1 MIARILSL
9 SVRMRWLVTFL
20 TLLVIGFGAW
30 QITKLPIDA
39 VPDVTNRQVQIS
51 AFVPTL
57 GPVDIEKQVTF
68 PVETA
73 LAGISGLDMTR
84 SISRNGFSQVTAVFT
99 DATDI
104 YFARQ
109 QVAERLAQAKDS
121 LPAGVQ
127 PNLGPLSTGL
137 GEIFFYSVAFRH
149 PEGKEQKRVDG
160 KPGWQSDGSYL
171 TPEGERLATKLSKA
185 AYLRTVQDWI
195 IRPQMRNVDGVAGVD
210 SNGGYVKQYLIE
222 PDLNALASYGL
233 SITELADA
241 MERANLSAGSNYVR
255 RAGESFLVRA
265 DARLKSIEDIQEAAV
280 ATRNGIPV
288 RVKDVGQV
296 VIGGAVRTGSG
307 SRMGSEAVISTVL
320 MRVGENSRIVATT
333 VADKLAEINK
343 TLPPEVFAEPVYN
356 RSKLVNATIA
366 TVEKNL
372 IEGALLVIV
381 VLFLLLGNIRAALIT
396 AAVIPIT
403 MLMTAAGMN
412 GLGVSGNLM
421 SLGALDFGLIVDG
434 AVIIVENTLRRLAE
448 RQEHEGRLLSL
459 RERLSEVVG
468 AAQEMIRPTVYGQ
481 LIIFLVFVPLLTFQ
495 GVEGKTFAPMATTLM
510 LALASAFVLSLTFVP
525 AMIAIVVKGRVSE
538 TEVKP
543 IRWFKEHYAPVLRQA
558 VARPMPFI
566 LGGIGVFAAAALAFG
581 ALGEEFMPQLNE
593 GDITV
598 TNFRVPSAS
607 IDQSTE
613 MQLRIEDALKTLP
626 EVALVF
632 SKNGNADLGTDPMPP
647 NASDTY
653 VIPKN
658 KDEWPDDVKSNEDI
672 IRRIEERMKSL
683 IGNRTEIQQPIQMR
697 FNELIAGVRA
707 DVAIKLYG
715 DDLDAMSVQARRIA
729 AAVRAIPGAGD
740 VSTEQTSGAPTFD
753 VQIDRQAVARYG
765 LSVEEVANTMSAAL
779 GGREAGLL
787 FEGDRRFAVVVRLP
801 DAQRDDLE
809 TLGAIPVMLPTAAGQ
824 SARSIPLREVA
835 RFSYTQG
842 LNQISRENGKRM
854 VIVQVNVRGRDLG
867 GFVQDA
873 QAKIDQMTFPAGM
886 YTGWGGTFESLQSA
900 RLRLMIVVPICFL
913 AIYALLYMA
922 LGGLMPAAIVFSA
935 VPMALAGGVFALLL
949 RGIPFS
955 ITAAVGFIALS
966 GVAVL
971 NGLVMM
977 GAIRKHRENGE
988 DDDKAIIDG
997 AMERVRPV
1005 LMTAL
1010 VASLGFVPMALAT
1023 GTGAEVQ
1030 RPLATVVIGGLITS
1044 TALTL
1049 LVLPAITAWAARL
1062 TARRNGDH
1070 SLHGATSFPPDRPKD
1085 S

>member
-1 MIARILSL
+1 MIERILHV
-9 SVRMRWLVTFL
+9 SVRFRWLVTFL
-20 TLLVIGFGAW
+20 TLIVIAFGAW

-51 AFVPTL
+51 TFVPTL
-57 GPVDIEKQVTF
+57 GPVDVEKQVTF

-73 LAGISGLDMTR
+73 LAGIPGLQMTR
-84 SISRNGFSQVTAVFT
+84 SFSRNGFSQVTAVFT

-104 YFARQ
+104 YFARA
-109 QVAERLAQAKDS
+109 QVTERLAQAKDS

-127 PNLGPLSTGL
+127 PNLAPLSTGL
-137 GEIFFYSVAFRH
+137 GEIFFYSVSFRPRNGGGGNEH
-149 PEGKEQKRVDG
+149 VDG

-171 TPEGERLATKLSKA
+171 TPEGERLTTDLAKA

-195 IRPQMRNVDGVAGVD
+195 IRPQMRNVKGVAGVD

-222 PDLNALASYGL
+222 PNLTALASYGL
-233 SITELADA
+233 SLTELADA
-241 MERANLSAGSNYVR
+241 VQRANLSAGSNYAR

-265 DARLKSIEDIQEAAV
+265 DARLKSIEDIQEAVV
-280 ATRNGIPV
+280 ATRGGVPV
-288 RVKDVGQV
+288 RVKDVGRV
-296 VIGGAVRTGSG
+296 TIGGAIRTGSG

-320 MRVGENSRIVATT
+320 MLVGENSRVVAT
-333 VADKLAEINK
+333 AIGDKLAQIDK
-343 TLPPEVFAEPVYN
+343 TLPPDILAEPVYN

-372 IEGALLVIV
+372 VEGALLVIV
-381 VLFLLLGNIRAALIT
+381 VLFLLLGNARAALIT

-403 MLMTAAGMN
+403 MVMTAAGMN

-434 AVIIVENTLRRLAE
+434 AVIIVENALRHLAE
-448 RQEHEGRLLSL
+448 RQHAEDRLLTL
-459 RERLSEVVG
+459 DERLETTTAS
-468 AAQEMIRPTVYGQ
+468 AKEMIRPTVFGQ
-481 LIIFLVFVPLLTFQ
+481 LIIFLVFTPLLTFQ
-495 GVEGKTFAPMATTLM
+495 GVEGKTFSPMAITLM
-510 LALASAFVLSLTFVP
+510 VALASAFVLSLTFVP
-525 AMIAIVVKGRVSE
+525 AMVAILVHGRVSE
-538 TEVKP
+538 IEVRP
-543 IRWFKEHYAPVLRQA
+543 ARWFKERYAPALAKAIRHPVPFIAGGIAVFA
-558 VARPMPFI
+558 VAM
-566 LGGIGVFAAAALAFG
+566 FG
-581 ALGEEFMPQLNE
+581 FGFLGEEFMPQLDE
-593 GDITV
+593 KDITV
-598 TNFRVPSAS
+598 TNYRVPSTS
-607 IDQSTE
+607 IDQSTQ
-613 MQLRIEDALKTLP
+613 MQIRIEDALKTLP

-653 VIPKN
+653 VIPKPE
-658 KDEWPDDVKSNEDI
+658 KEWPPDVHSKADI
-672 IRRIEERMKSL
+672 LRHIDERMKTV

-707 DVAIKLYG
+707 DIAIKLYG
-715 DDLDAMSVQARRIA
+715 DDLEQMNAQAQRIA
-729 AAVRAIPGAGD
+729 RMVRSIPGAGD
-740 VSTEQTSGAPTFD
+740 VSVEQTSGAPTFD
-753 VQIDRQAVARYG
+753 VRIDRQATARLG
-765 LSVEEVANTMSAAL
+765 LSVEEVANTVTAAL

-801 DAQRDDLE
+801 DAARDDVD
-809 TLGAIPVMLPTAAGQ
+809 TLGAIPVMLPTANGEIT
-824 SARSIPLREVA
+824 RSIPLRDVA
-835 RFSYTQG
+835 RFSYTEG

-854 VIVQVNVRGRDLG
+854 VTVQVNVRGRDLG
-867 GFVQDA
+867 GFVTDA
-873 QAKIDQMTFPAGM
+873 QAKIAAMKLPPGM
-886 YTGWGGTFESLQSA
+886 YTDWGGTFESLQSA
-900 RLRLMIVVPICFL
+900 RLRLMLVVPICFV

-922 LGGLMPAAIVFSA
+922 LGGFIPALIVFSA
-935 VPMALAGGVFALLL
+935 VPMALAGGVFALLA

-977 GAIRKHRENGE
+977 EAIAKHRADGKDE
-988 DDDKAIIDG
+988 DQAIADG

-1030 RPLATVVIGGLITS
+1030 RPLATVVIGGLVTS

-1049 LVLPAITAWAARL
+1049 LVLPAITAWIARL
-1062 TARRNGDH
+1062 RPRFAASARRE
-1070 SLHGATSFPPDRPKD
+1070 AAMTQAE
-1085 S
+1085 

>member
-1 MIARILSL
+1 MIDRILST
-9 SVRMRWLVTFL
+9 SVHLRWLVAFL
-20 TLLVIGFGAW
+20 TLVVVGIGAW

-51 AFVPTL
+51 TFAPTL

-73 LAGISGLDMTR
+73 LAGIPGMELTR
-84 SISRNGFSQVTAVFT
+84 SFSRNGFSQVTAVFT

-109 QVAERLAQAKDS
+109 QVTERLAQAKDS

-127 PNLGPLSTGL
+127 PNLAPLSTGL

-149 PEGKEQKRVDG
+149 PDGKGLKTIDG

-171 TPEGERLATKLSKA
+171 TPEGERLTTELAKA

-195 IRPQMRNVDGVAGVD
+195 IRPQMRTVKGVAGVD

-222 PDLNALASYGL
+222 PNLNALASYGL
-233 SITELADA
+233 SIAELADA

-265 DARLKSIEDIQEAAV
+265 DARLKSIEDIQEAVV
-280 ATRNGIPV
+280 ATRGGVPV

-320 MRVGENSRIVATT
+320 MLVGENSRIVATS
-333 VADKLAEINK
+333 VGEKLTLINK
-343 TLPPEVFAEPVYN
+343 ALPPDVFAEPVYN

-372 IEGALLVIV
+372 VEGALLVIV
-381 VLFLLLGNIRAALIT
+381 VLFLLLGNVRAALIT

-403 MLMTAAGMN
+403 MLMTATGMN

-434 AVIIVENTLRRLAE
+434 AVIIVENALRHLAE
-448 RQEHEGRLLSL
+448 RQHAEGRLLTL
-459 RERLSEVVG
+459 RERLEVTITS
-468 AAQEMIRPTVYGQ
+468 AREMIRPTVFGQ

-495 GVEGKTFAPMATTLM
+495 GVEGKTFSPMAVTLM
-510 LALASAFVLSLTFVP
+510 VALASAFVLSLTFVP
-525 AMIAIVVKGRVSE
+525 AMIAIVIKGRVSE
-538 TEVKP
+538 TEVRP
-543 IRWFKEHYAPVLRQA
+543 IRWFKEKYAPALDKAIR
-558 VARPMPFI
+558 RPVPFI
-566 LGGIGVFAAAALAFG
+566 LGGVGVFVAAILCFG
-581 ALGEEFMPQLNE
+581 FLGEEFMPQLDE
-593 GDITV
+593 KDITV

-607 IDQSTE
+607 IDQSTQ

-653 VIPKN
+653 VIPKPES
-658 KDEWPDDVKSNEDI
+658 EWPAEVRSKEDI
-672 IRRIEERMKSL
+672 LSRIEERMKPL

-697 FNELIAGVRA
+697 FNELIAGVRS

-715 DDLDAMSVQARRIA
+715 DDLDQMTAQAKRIA
-729 AAVRAIPGAGD
+729 AAVRTIPGAGD
-740 VSTEQTSGAPTFD
+740 VSAEQTDGAPTFD
-753 VQIDRQAVARYG
+753 VKIDRQATARYG
-765 LSVEEVANTMSAAL
+765 LSVEEVANTVAAAL

-801 DAQRDDLE
+801 DAQRDDID
-809 TLGAIPVMLPTAAGQ
+809 TLGSIPVMLPTIDGQ
-824 SARSIPLREVA
+824 AARSIPLREVA
-835 RFSYTQG
+835 RFNYTVG

-867 GFVQDA
+867 GFVEEA
-873 QAKIDQMTFPAGM
+873 QAKIGQMQLPPGM
-886 YTGWGGTFESLQSA
+886 YTEWGGTFESLQSA
-900 RLRLMIVVPICFL
+900 RLRLMIVVPLCFL
-913 AIYALLYMA
+913 AIYGLLYLA
-922 LGGLMPAAIVFSA
+922 LGGFIPAAIVFSA

-977 GAIRKHRENGE
+977 SAIGKHREDGQEE
-988 DDDKAIIDG
+988 DQAIADG

-1049 LVLPAITAWAARL
+1049 LVLPAITAWASRL
-1062 TARRNGDH
+1062 MTRRVSTTVMPVH
-1070 SLHGATSFPPDRPKD
+1070 T
-1085 S
+1085 

>member
-1 MIARILSL
+1 MIGRILSL
-9 SVRMRWLVTFL
+9 SVRMRWLVAVL
-20 TLLVIGFGAW
+20 TLVVIGFGLW

-51 AFVPTL
+51 TFAPTL

-73 LAGISGLDMTR
+73 LAGIPGLEMTR

-99 DATDI
+99 DRTDI

-109 QVAERLAQAKDS
+109 QVTERLAQSRDS
-121 LPAGVQ
+121 LPSNAQ
-127 PNLGPLSTGL
+127 PILAPLSTGL

-149 PEGKEQKRVDG
+149 PDGKGLKTVDG

-171 TPEGERLATKLSKA
+171 TPEGERLTTELAKA

-195 IRPQMRNVDGVAGVD
+195 IRPQMRAVRGVAGVD

-222 PDLNALASYGL
+222 PNLNALVSYGL
-233 SITELADA
+233 SVTELADA

-265 DARLKSIEDIQEAAV
+265 DARLKSIDDIQEAVV
-280 ATRNGIPV
+280 ATRNGVPI

-320 MRVGENSRIVATT
+320 MLVGDNSRIVATD
-333 VADKLAEINK
+333 AAEKLTQINK
-343 TLPPEVFAEPVYN
+343 ALPPDVFAEPVYN

-372 IEGALLVIV
+372 TEGALLVIV

-434 AVIIVENTLRRLAE
+434 AVIIVENALRRLAE
-448 RQEHEGRLLSL
+448 RQEHEGRLLT
-459 RERLSEVVG
+459 REERMEETTL
-468 AAQEMIRPTVYGQ
+468 AAKEMVRPTVYGQ

-495 GVEGKTFAPMATTLM
+495 GVEGKTFAPMAITLM
-510 LALASAFVLSLTFVP
+510 VALASAFVLSLTFVP

-543 IRWFKEHYAPVLRQA
+543 IRWFKERYAPVLGRA

-566 LGGIGVFAAAALAFG
+566 LGGVGVFVAAVLSFG
-581 ALGEEFMPQLNE
+581 FLGEEFMPQLDE
-593 GDITV
+593 KDITV

-607 IDQSTE
+607 IDQSTQ
-613 MQLRIEDALKTLP
+613 MQLQIENALKTLP

-653 VIPKN
+653 VIPKPE
-658 KDEWPDDVKSNEDI
+658 DEWPAEVKSKEDI
-672 IRRIEERMKSL
+672 LRRIEERMKPL

-715 DDLDAMSVQARRIA
+715 DDLDAMSEQARRIA
-729 AAVRAIPGAGD
+729 SVMRTIPGAGD
-740 VSTEQTSGAPTFD
+740 VSAEQTSGAPTFD
-753 VQIDRQAVARYG
+753 VQIDRQAAGRYG
-765 LSVEEVANTMSAAL
+765 LSVEEVANTVSAAL

-787 FEGDRRFAVVVRLP
+787 FEGDRRFDVVVRLP

-809 TLGAIPVMLPTAAGQ
+809 TLGSIPVMLPTAEGQ
-824 SARSIPLREVA
+824 VARSIPLSQVA
-835 RFSYTQG
+835 RFNYTQG
-842 LNQISRENGKRM
+842 LNQVSRENGKRM
-854 VIVQVNVRGRDLG
+854 VVVQINVRGRDLG
-867 GFVQDA
+867 GFVDEA
-873 QAKIDQMTFPAGM
+873 QARIGQMQLPAGM
-886 YTGWGGTFESLQSA
+886 YTEWGGTFESLQSA
-900 RLRLMIVVPICFL
+900 RLRLLIVVPICFI

-922 LGGLMPAAIVFSA
+922 LGSFVSAAIVFSA

-977 GAIRKHRENGE
+977 SAIGKYREDGAA
-988 DDDKAIIDG
+988 DDDAIVGG

-1044 TALTL
+1044 TILTL
-1049 LVLPAITAWAARL
+1049 LVLPAITALSMRL
-1062 TARRNGDH
+1062 RGSKAQGSTVGTTKAQI
-1070 SLHGATSFPPDRPKD
+1070 
-1085 S
+1085 

>member
-1 MIARILSL
+1 MIERILST
-9 SVRMRWLVTFL
+9 SVHLRWLVAFL
-20 TLLVIGFGAW
+20 TLIVIGFGAW

-51 AFVPTL
+51 TFAPTL
-57 GPVDIEKQVTF
+57 GPVDIEKQVTY

-73 LAGISGLDMTR
+73 LAGIPGLEMTR
-84 SISRNGFSQVTAVFT
+84 SFSRNGFSQVTAVFT

-109 QVAERLAQAKDS
+109 QVTERLAQAAGE
-121 LPAGVQ
+121 LPAGIQ
-127 PNLGPLSTGL
+127 PKLSPLATGL
-137 GEIFFYSVAFRH
+137 GEIFMFSVAFRH
-149 PEGKEQKRVDG
+149 PDGKGPEHSAG
-160 KPGWQSDGSYL
+160 KPGWQPDGSYL
-171 TPEGERLATKLSKA
+171 TPEGERLTTELARA

-195 IRPQMRNVDGVAGVD
+195 IRPQMRTVKGVAGVD

-222 PDLNALASYGL
+222 PNLNALASYGL
-233 SITELADA
+233 SITALADA

-265 DARLKSIEDIQEAAV
+265 DARLKSIADIEEAVV
-280 ATRNGIPV
+280 ATRNGVPV

-320 MRVGENSRIVATT
+320 MLVGENSRIVATSIGE
-333 VADKLAEINK
+333 KLTAINQA
-343 TLPPEVFAEPVYN
+343 LPPDVFAEPVYN
-356 RSKLVNATIA
+356 RSKLVDATIA

-372 IEGALLVIV
+372 VEGALLVIV
-381 VLFLLLGNIRAALIT
+381 VLLLLLGNWRAALIT
-396 AAVIPIT
+396 AAVIPIA

-448 RQEHEGRLLSL
+448 RQEHEARLLTR
-459 RERLSEVVG
+459 RERLSEVIG
-468 AAQEMIRPTVYGQ
+468 ASQEMIRPTVYGQ

-495 GVEGKTFAPMATTLM
+495 GVEGKTFSPMAITLM
-510 LALASAFVLSLTFVP
+510 VALASAFVLSITFVP
-525 AMIAIVVKGRVSE
+525 AMIAIIISGRVSE
-538 TEVKP
+538 TEVRP
-543 IRWFKEHYAPVLRQA
+543 IRWFKEKYAPALGFAIR
-558 VARPMPFI
+558 RPLPFI
-566 LGGIGVFAAAALAFG
+566 MGGIGVFAAAVLCFG
-581 ALGEEFMPQLNE
+581 LLGEEFMPQLDE
-593 GDITV
+593 KDITV

-607 IDQSTE
+607 IDQSTQ
-613 MQLRIEDALKTLP
+613 MQLQIENALKTLP

-653 VIPKN
+653 VIPKPAS
-658 KDEWPDDVKSNEDI
+658 EWPADVKTKEDI
-672 IRRIEERMKSL
+672 LRRIEERMKPL

-697 FNELIAGVRA
+697 FNELIAGVRS

-715 DDLDAMSVQARRIA
+715 DDLDQMTEQARRIA
-729 AAVRAIPGAGD
+729 ATIRSIPGAAD
-740 VSTEQTSGAPTFD
+740 VSAEQTDGAPTFD
-753 VQIDRQAVARYG
+753 VKIDRQAVARYG
-765 LSVEEVANTMSAAL
+765 LSLEEVANTVAAAL

-801 DAQRDDLE
+801 DAQRDDID
-809 TLGAIPVMLPTAAGQ
+809 TLGSIPVMLPAIDGQ
-824 SARSIPLREVA
+824 TARSIPLREVA
-835 RFSYTQG
+835 RFSYTNG

-867 GFVQDA
+867 GFVQEA
-873 QAKIDQMTFPAGM
+873 QAKIGQMQLPSGM
-886 YTGWGGTFESLQSA
+886 YTQWGGTFESLQSA
-900 RLRLMIVVPICFL
+900 RLRLMIVVPICFI

-922 LGGLMPAAIVFSA
+922 LGGFIPALIVFSA

-977 GAIRKHRENGE
+977 SSIRKYREDGE
-988 DDDKAIIDG
+988 DEDRAIADG

-1049 LVLPAITAWAARL
+1049 LVLPAITAWTARL
-1062 TARRNGDH
+1062 MARRQ
-1070 SLHGATSFPPDRPKD
+1070 PKLPAIETGTVPAGEL
-1085 S
+1085 

>member
-9 SVRMRWLVTFL
+9 SVRMRWLVAFL
-20 TLLVIGFGAW
+20 TLIVIGFGGW

-39 VPDVTNRQVQIS
+39 VPDVTNRQVQINT
-51 AFVPTL
+51 FNPTL
-57 GPVDIEKQVTF
+57 GPVDMEKQVTF
-68 PVETA
+68 PIETA
-73 LAGISGLDMTR
+73 LAGIPGLTLTR
-84 SISRNGFSQVTAVFT
+84 SLTRNGFSQVTAVFT
-99 DATDI
+99 DETSV

-109 QVAERLAQAKDS
+109 QVTERLAQAKDS

-127 PNLGPLSTGL
+127 PNLSPLSTGL

-149 PEGKEQKRVDG
+149 PDGKGVKVVDG
-160 KPGWQSDGSYL
+160 KPGWQSDGAYL
-171 TPEGERLATKLSKA
+171 TPEGERLTTELAKA

-195 IRPQMRNVDGVAGVD
+195 IRPQMRTVRGVAGVD
-210 SNGGYVKQYLIE
+210 SNGGYVKQYLIQ
-222 PDLNALASYGL
+222 PNLNALASYGI

-265 DARLKSIEDIQEAAV
+265 DARLKSIQDIQEAVV
-280 ATRNGIPV
+280 ATRNGVPV
-288 RVKDVGQV
+288 RVKDVGTV
-296 VIGGAVRTGSG
+296 EIGGAVRTGSG

-320 MRVGENSRIVATT
+320 MLVGENSRIVANS
-333 VADKLAEINK
+333 AGEKLSEINRA
-343 TLPPEVFAEPVYN
+343 LPPDVFAEAVYN
-356 RSKLVNATIA
+356 RSKLVNATIG

-372 IEGALLVIV
+372 TEGALLVIV

-434 AVIIVENTLRRLAE
+434 AVIIVENALRRLGE
-448 RQEHEGRLLSL
+448 RQEHEGRLLD
-459 RERLSEVVG
+459 LSERMEETTL

-495 GVEGKTFAPMATTLM
+495 GVEGKTFAPMAITLM
-510 LALASAFVLSLTFVP
+510 IALASAFVLSLTFIP
-525 AMIAIVVKGRVSE
+525 AMIAIVIKGKVSE

-543 IRWFKEHYAPVLRQA
+543 IRWFKSKYAPALSKA
-558 VARPMPFI
+558 VAQPMPFI
-566 LGGIGVFAAAALAFG
+566 LGGIGIFAAAVLSFG
-581 ALGEEFMPQLNE
+581 LLGEEFMPQLDE
-593 GDITV
+593 KDITV

-607 IDQSTE
+607 IDQSTQ
-613 MQLRIEDALKTLP
+613 MQLQIENALKTLP

-653 VIPKN
+653 VIPKPES
-658 KDEWPDDVKSNEDI
+658 EWPVEVKSKADI
-672 IRRIEERMKSL
+672 LRRIEEKMKTL

-697 FNELIAGVRA
+697 FNELIAGVRS

-715 DDLDAMSVQARRIA
+715 DDLDAMSEQAKRMAGVLRD
-729 AAVRAIPGAGD
+729 IPGAAD
-740 VSTEQTSGAPTFD
+740 VSAEQTAGAPTFD
-753 VQIDRQAVARYG
+753 VQVNRQAVARYG
-765 LSVEEVANTMSAAL
+765 LSVEEVANTVAAAL

-787 FEGDRRFAVVVRLP
+787 FEGDRRFDVVVRLP

-809 TLGAIPVMLPTAAGQ
+809 TLGAIPIMLPTPEGQ
-824 SARSIPLREVA
+824 TARSIPLREVA

-854 VIVQVNVRGRDLG
+854 VVVQVNVRGRDLG
-867 GFVQDA
+867 GFVQEA
-873 QAKIDQMTFPAGM
+873 QTRIAQMELPAGM

-900 RLRLMIVVPICFL
+900 RLRLLIVVPICFL
-913 AIYALLYMA
+913 AIFALLYMA
-922 LGGLMPAAIVFSA
+922 LGGLVPAAIVFSA

-977 GAIRKHRENGE
+977 SAIGKFREDGAS
-988 DDDKAIIDG
+988 DDDAIING

-1044 TALTL
+1044 TILTL

-1062 TARRNGDH
+1062 MAQRSGTPR
-1070 SLHGATSFPPDRPKD
+1070 LTRPTPAAAA
-1085 S
+1085 

>member
-9 SVRMRWLVTFL
+9 SVRGRWFVAFL
-20 TLLVIGFGAW
+20 TLLVIAFGAW
-30 QITKLPIDA
+30 QITRLPIDA

-51 AFVPTL
+51 TFAPTL

-73 LAGISGLDMTR
+73 LAGIPGLEMTR
-84 SISRNGFSQVTAVFT
+84 SISRNGFSQITAVFT

-104 YFARQ
+104 YFARS
-109 QVAERLAQAKDS
+109 QVTERLAQARDS
-121 LPAGVQ
+121 LPANIQ
-127 PNLGPLSTGL
+127 PRLSPLATGL
-137 GEIFFYSVAFRH
+137 GEIFMYSVAFNH
-149 PEGKEQKRVDG
+149 PDGKGEEHRAG
-160 KPGWQSDGSYL
+160 KPGWQPDGAYL
-171 TPEGERLATKLSKA
+171 TPEGERLATELEKA

-195 IRPQMRNVDGVAGVD
+195 IRPQMRGVAGVAGVD
-210 SNGGYVKQYLIE
+210 SNGGYVKQYVVE
-222 PDLNALASYGL
+222 PNLNALSTFGL
-233 SITELADA
+233 SVTELADA
-241 MERANLSAGSNYVR
+241 LERANLSAGSNYIR

-265 DARLKSIEDIQEAAV
+265 DARLKSVADIEDAVV
-280 ATRNGIPV
+280 ATRGGNPV
-288 RVKDVGQV
+288 RVRDVGQV

-307 SRMGSEAVISTVL
+307 SLMGSEAVISTIL
-320 MRVGENSRIVATT
+320 MLTGENSRVVATR
-333 VADKLAEINK
+333 VADKLVAINRV
-343 TLPPEVFAEPVYN
+343 LPPDVIAQPVYN

-381 VLFLLLGNIRAALIT
+381 ILFLLLGNVRAALIT

-434 AVIIVENTLRRLAE
+434 AVIIVENALRRLAE
-448 RQEHEGRLLSL
+448 RQEHEGRLLT
-459 RERLSEVVG
+459 REERMAETTL
-468 AAQEMIRPTVYGQ
+468 AAQEMVKPTVYGQ
-481 LIIFLVFVPLLTFQ
+481 AIIFLVFVPLLTFQ

-510 LALASAFVLSLTFVP
+510 VALASAFVLSLTFVP
-525 AMIAIVVKGRVSE
+525 AMIALVVTGKVSE

-543 IRWFKEHYAPVLRQA
+543 IRWFKAKYAPLLDKA
-558 VARPMPFI
+558 VARPLPFV
-566 LGGIGVFAAAALAFG
+566 LGGVCVFVAAVLMFG
-581 ALGEEFMPQLNE
+581 MLGEEFMPQLDE
-593 GDITV
+593 KDITV

-607 IDQSTE
+607 IDQSTQ
-613 MQLRIEDALKTLP
+613 MQLRIEDALKSLP

-653 VIPKN
+653 VIPKPER
-658 KDEWPDDVKSNEDI
+658 EWPEGVTTKADI
-672 IRRIEERMKSL
+672 LARIEAKMKPL
-683 IGNRTEIQQPIQMR
+683 IGNRTEIQMPIQMR
-697 FNELIAGVRA
+697 FNELIAGVRS
-707 DVAIKLYG
+707 DVAVKLYG
-715 DDLDAMSVQARRIA
+715 DDLEAMTEQGARIA
-729 AAVRAIPGAGD
+729 AALRTIPGAAD
-740 VSTEQTSGAPTFD
+740 VQAEQTDGAPTFD
-753 VQIDRQAVARYG
+753 IQVDRQAVGRYG
-765 LSVEEVANTMSAAL
+765 LSVEEVANTVAAAL
-779 GGREAGLL
+779 GGREAGVL
-787 FEGDRRFAVVVRLP
+787 FEGDRRFDVVVRLP
-801 DAQRDDLE
+801 DAQRDDIE
-809 TLGAIPVMLPTAAGQ
+809 TLGSIPVMLPAVNGQ

-835 RFSYTQG
+835 RFRYTEG
-842 LNQISRENGKRM
+842 LNQISREDGKRM
-854 VIVQVNVRGRDLG
+854 VVIQANVRGRDLG
-867 GFVQDA
+867 GFVTEA
-873 QAKIDQMTFPAGM
+873 QGKIAAIALPSGM
-886 YTGWGGTFESLQSA
+886 YTQWGGTFESLQSA
-900 RLRLMIVVPICFL
+900 RLRLAIVVPICFVL
-913 AIYALLYMA
+913 IYALLYMA
-922 LGGLMPAAIVFSA
+922 LGGFVPAAIVFSA

-977 GAIRKHRENGE
+977 SAIRKRRDDGE
-988 DDDKAIIDG
+988 SDDAAIVGG

-1044 TALTL
+1044 TILTL
-1049 LVLPAITAWAARL
+1049 LVLPAIAAFAARV
-1062 TARRNGDH
+1062 AGRRGQRFD
-1070 SLHGATSFPPDRPKD
+1070 TPVVE
-1085 S
+1085 

>member
-1 MIARILSL
+1 MIARILGL
-9 SVRMRWLVTFL
+9 SVRGRWLVAFL
-20 TLLVIGFGAW
+20 TLLIIAFGAW

-39 VPDVTNRQVQIS
+39 VPDVTNRQVQINT
-51 AFVPTL
+51 FDPTL
-57 GPVDIEKQVTF
+57 GPVDMEKQVTY

-73 LAGISGLDMTR
+73 LAGIPGLTLTR
-84 SISRNGFSQVTAVFT
+84 SLTRNGFSQVTAVFT
-99 DATDI
+99 DSTDI

-109 QVAERLAQAKDS
+109 QVTERLAQAKDS

-127 PNLGPLSTGL
+127 PNLAPLSTGL

-149 PEGKEQKRVDG
+149 PDGKGVRIVDG

-171 TPEGERLATKLSKA
+171 TPEGERLTTELAKA

-195 IRPQMRNVDGVAGVD
+195 IRPQMRNVQGVAGVD
-210 SNGGYVKQYLIE
+210 SNGGYVKQYLVE
-222 PDLNALASYGL
+222 PNLNALASYGL

-241 MERANLSAGSNYVR
+241 LERANLSAGSNYVR

-265 DARLKSIEDIQEAAV
+265 DARLRSIDDIQEAVV
-280 ATRNGIPV
+280 ATRAGVPV
-288 RVKDVGQV
+288 RVKDVGAV

-307 SRMGSEAVISTVL
+307 SRMGSEAVISTIL
-320 MRVGENSRIVATT
+320 MLVGENSRIVATS
-333 VADKLAEINK
+333 VADKLVEVNRA
-343 TLPPEVFAEPVYN
+343 LPPDIFAEPVYN
-356 RSKLVNATIA
+356 RSKLVNATIS

-372 IEGALLVIV
+372 TEGALLVIV
-381 VLFLLLGNIRAALIT
+381 VLFVLLGNIRAALIT

-412 GLGVSGNLM
+412 SLHVSGNLM

-434 AVIIVENTLRRLAE
+434 AVIIVENALRRLAE
-448 RQEHEGRLLSL
+448 RQEHEGRLLTL
-459 RERLSEVVG
+459 GERMQETTL
-468 AAQEMIRPTVYGQ
+468 AAQEMVKPTVYGQ
-481 LIIFLVFVPLLTFQ
+481 LIIFLVFVPLLTFE
-495 GVEGKTFAPMATTLM
+495 GVEGKTFSPMATTLM
-510 LALASAFVLSLTFVP
+510 IALASAFVLSITFVP
-525 AMIAIVVKGRVSE
+525 AMIAIFIKGRVSE

-543 IRWFKEHYAPVLRQA
+543 IRWFRAKYAPLLGKA
-558 VARPMPFI
+558 VARPIPFVAA
-566 LGGIGVFAAAALAFG
+566 GIGIFLAAVLSFG
-581 ALGEEFMPQLNE
+581 VLGEEFMPQLDE
-593 GDITV
+593 KDITV

-607 IDQSTE
+607 IDQSTQ
-613 MQLRIEDALKTLP
+613 MQLQIEDALKTLP

-653 VIPKN
+653 VIPKLE
-658 KDEWPDDVKSNEDI
+658 DEWPAEVRSKEDI
-672 IRRIEERMKSL
+672 LRRIEERMKPL

-707 DVAIKLYG
+707 DVAVKLYG
-715 DDLDAMSVQARRIA
+715 DDLDGMSVQANRIA
-729 AAVRAIPGAGD
+729 GILRGIPGAGD
-740 VSTEQTSGAPTFD
+740 VSAEQTSGAPTFD
-753 VQIDRQAVARYG
+753 VKVDRQAAARYG
-765 LSVEEVANTMSAAL
+765 LSVEEVANTVAAAL

-787 FEGDRRFAVVVRLP
+787 FEGDRRFSVVVRLP
-801 DAQRDDLE
+801 DAERDDLE
-809 TLGAIPVMLPTAAGQ
+809 TLGSIPVMLPAAPGET
-824 SARSIPLREVA
+824 ARSIPLREVA

-854 VIVQVNVRGRDLG
+854 VVVQVNVRGRDLG
-867 GFVQDA
+867 GFVTEA
-873 QAKIDQMTFPAGM
+873 QQKIGAMALPAGM
-886 YTGWGGTFESLQSA
+886 YTAWGGTFESLQSA
-900 RLRLMIVVPICFL
+900 QLRLALVVPVCFI

-922 LGGLMPAAIVFSA
+922 LGSFVRAGIVFSA

-955 ITAAVGFIALS
+955 VTAAVGFIALS

-977 GAIRKHRENGE
+977 SAIRKFQEEGSNE
-988 DDDKAIIDG
+988 YDAIVEG

-1049 LVLPAITAWAARL
+1049 LVLPAITALAARW
-1062 TARRNGDH
+1062 RKPR
-1070 SLHGATSFPPDRPKD
+1070 SDRPIGTPPPAVAA
-1085 S
+1085 

>member
-9 SVRMRWLVTFL
+9 SVRMRWLVAFL
-20 TLLVIGFGAW
+20 TLLVIAFGAW

-51 AFVPTL
+51 TFAPTL

-73 LAGISGLDMTR
+73 LAGIPGVEMTR
-84 SISRNGFSQVTAVFT
+84 SLSRNGFSQVTAVFT

-104 YFARQ
+104 YFARA
-109 QVAERLAQAKDS
+109 QVTERLAQARES
-121 LPAGVQ
+121 LPAGIQ
-127 PNLGPLSTGL
+127 PNLAPLSTGL
-137 GEIFFYSVAFRH
+137 GEIFFYSIAYRH
-149 PEGKEQKRVDG
+149 PDAKGVKIVDG
-160 KPGWQSDGSYL
+160 TPGWQSDASYL
-171 TPEGERLATKLSKA
+171 TPEGERLATPLAKA

-195 IRPQMRNVDGVAGVD
+195 IRPQMRTVKGVAGVD
-210 SNGGYVKQYLIE
+210 SNGGYVKQYIVE
-222 PDLNALASYGL
+222 PNLNALASYGL

-241 MERANLSAGSNYVR
+241 LERANLSAGSNYVR

-265 DARLKSIEDIQEAAV
+265 DARLKSIDDIQEAVV
-280 ATRNGIPV
+280 ATRASVPV

-296 VIGGAVRTGSG
+296 LISGAVRTGSG

-320 MRVGENSRIVATT
+320 MLVGENSRIVATS
-333 VADKLAEINK
+333 AAQKLTAINR
-343 TLPPEVFAEPVYN
+343 TLPPDVFAEPVYN

-372 IEGALLVIV
+372 TEGALLVIV

-396 AAVIPIT
+396 AMVIPIT

-412 GLGVSGNLM
+412 GLKVSGNLM

-434 AVIIVENTLRRLAE
+434 AVIIVENALRHLAE
-448 RQEHEGRLLSL
+448 RQEREGRVLTIE
-459 RERLSEVVG
+459 ERLEVTIVS
-468 AAQEMIRPTVYGQ
+468 AQEMIRPTVYGQ

-495 GVEGKTFAPMATTLM
+495 GVEGKTFAPMAITLM
-510 LALASAFVLSLTFVP
+510 VALACAFVLSLTFVP
-525 AMIAIVVKGRVSE
+525 AMIALLVKGKVSE

-543 IRWFKEHYAPVLRQA
+543 IRWFKERYAPALARA
-558 VARPMPFI
+558 VAHPLPFI
-566 LGGIGVFAAAALAFG
+566 FGGVGIFVAAVLSFG
-581 ALGEEFMPQLNE
+581 LLGEEFMPQLDE
-593 GDITV
+593 KDITI
-598 TNFRVPSAS
+598 TNFRLPSAS
-607 IDQSTE
+607 IDQSTL
-613 MQLRIEDALKTLP
+613 MQLQIENALKSLP

-653 VIPKN
+653 VIPKP
-658 KDEWPDDVKSNEDI
+658 ESAWPAEVKTKADI
-672 IRRIEERMKSL
+672 LRRIEERMKSL

-697 FNELIAGVRA
+697 FNELMAGVRA
-707 DVAIKLYG
+707 DIAVKLYG
-715 DDLDAMSVQARRIA
+715 DDLDRMTVQAKRIA
-729 AAVRAIPGAGD
+729 GVLRTIPGAGD
-740 VSTEQTSGAPTFD
+740 VSAEQTSGAPTFD
-753 VQIDRQAVARYG
+753 VKIDRQAVARYG
-765 LSVEEVANTMSAAL
+765 LTIEEVANTVAAAL

-787 FEGDRRFAVVVRLP
+787 FEGDRRFSVVVRLP

-809 TLGAIPVMLPTAAGQ
+809 TLGAIPVMLPSAVGTA
-824 SARSIPLREVA
+824 ARSIPLREVA
-835 RFSYTQG
+835 RFTYTQG

-854 VIVQVNVRGRDLG
+854 VVVQVNVRGRDLG
-867 GFVQDA
+867 GFVAEA
-873 QAKIDQMTFPAGM
+873 QSRIGQLDLPAGM
-886 YTGWGGTFESLQSA
+886 YTDWGGTFESLQSA
-900 RLRLMIVVPICFL
+900 RLRLMIVVPICFA

-922 LGGLMPAAIVFSA
+922 LGGFLPAAIVFSA

-966 GVAVL
+966 GLAVL

-977 GAIRKHRENGE
+977 SAIRQRRENGE
-988 DDDKAIIDG
+988 SDDQAIVGG

-1030 RPLATVVIGGLITS
+1030 RPLATVVIGGLMTS

-1049 LVLPAITAWAARL
+1049 LVLPAITAFAARIIGRRAQRL
-1062 TARRNGDH
+1062 AHAEGDGETAT
-1070 SLHGATSFPPDRPKD
+1070 ATL
-1085 S
+1085 

>member
-1 MIARILSL
+1 MIERILST
-9 SVRMRWLVTFL
+9 SVRFRWLVAFL
-20 TLLVIGFGAW
+20 TLVVIGFGAW
-30 QITKLPIDA
+30 QITRLPIDA
-39 VPDVTNRQVQIS
+39 VPDVTNRQVQVS

-57 GPVDIEKQVTF
+57 GPVDIEKQVTY

-73 LAGISGLDMTR
+73 LAGIRGLEMTR

-109 QVAERLAQAKDS
+109 QVSERLAQAKDN
-121 LPAGVQ
+121 LPPGVQ

-137 GEIFFYSVAFRH
+137 GEIFFYSIAWRH
-149 PEGKEQKRVDG
+149 PDGKGPEHVDG

-171 TPEGERLATKLSKA
+171 TPEGERLTTPLARA

-195 IRPQMRNVDGVAGVD
+195 IRPQMRNVKGVAGVD
-210 SNGGYVKQYLIE
+210 SNGGYIKQYLIE
-222 PDLNALASYGL
+222 PNLNALASYGI
-233 SITELADA
+233 SITELAAA

-265 DARLKSIEDIQEAAV
+265 DARLKSIEDIQEAVV
-280 ATRNGIPV
+280 ATRNGVPV

-320 MRVGENSRIVATT
+320 MQVGENSRIVATS
-333 VADKLAEINK
+333 VADKLEQIKK
-343 TLPPEVFAEPVYN
+343 TLPPDVFAEPVYN
-356 RSKLVNATIA
+356 RSKLVDATIA

-372 IEGALLVIV
+372 TEGALLVIV
-381 VLFLLLGNIRAALIT
+381 VLFLLLGNVRAALIT

-412 GLGVSGNLM
+412 ALRVSGNLM

-434 AVIIVENTLRRLAE
+434 AVIIVENALRHLAE
-448 RQEHEGRLLSL
+448 RQQEEGRLLTL
-459 RERLSEVVG
+459 EERLETTTAS
-468 AAQEMIRPTVYGQ
+468 AKEMIRPTVYGQ
-481 LIIFLVFVPLLTFQ
+481 LIIFLVFTPLLTFQ
-495 GVEGKTFAPMATTLM
+495 GVEGKTFSPMALTLM
-510 LALASAFVLSLTFVP
+510 IALACAFILSLTFVP
-525 AMIAIVVKGRVSE
+525 ALIAIVIKGRVSE
-538 TEVKP
+538 TEVRP
-543 IRWFKEHYAPVLRQA
+543 IRWFKERYAPVLTRA
-558 VARPMPFI
+558 VARPVPFI
-566 LGGIGVFAAAALAFG
+566 LGGAGVLAAAVFCFG
-581 ALGEEFMPQLNE
+581 FLGEEFMPQLDE
-593 GDITV
+593 KDITV

-607 IDQSTE
+607 IEQSTE
-613 MQLRIEDALKTLP
+613 IQMRLEDALKTLP

-653 VIPKN
+653 VIPKPQ
-658 KDEWPDDVKSNEDI
+658 DEWPTGVKTKDDV
-672 IRRIEERMKSL
+672 IRRIEERMKSV

-715 DDLDAMSVQARRIA
+715 DDLDAMNAQASRIA
-729 AAVRAIPGAGD
+729 AAVRSISGAGD
-740 VSTEQTSGAPTFD
+740 VSVEQTSGSPTFD
-753 VQIDRQAVARYG
+753 VQIDRQAAARLG
-765 LSVEEVANTMSAAL
+765 LSVEEVANTVATAL
-779 GGREAGLL
+779 GGREAGVV
-787 FEGDRRFAVVVRLP
+787 FEGDRRFNVVVRLP
-801 DAQRDDLE
+801 DAQRDDID
-809 TLGAIPVMLPTAAGQ
+809 TLGSIPVMLPTAEGQ
-824 SARSIPLREVA
+824 TARSIPLREVV
-835 RFSYTQG
+835 RFRYTEG

-854 VIVQVNVRGRDLG
+854 VTVQVNVRDRDLG
-867 GFVQDA
+867 GFVKDA
-873 QAKIDQMTFPAGM
+873 QAKVAAMQLPAGM
-886 YTGWGGTFESLQSA
+886 YTDWGGTFQSLQSA
-900 RLRLMIVVPICFL
+900 RLRLAVVVPICFA
-913 AIYALLYMA
+913 AIFALLYMA
-922 LGGLMPAAIVFSA
+922 LGGFVPAAIVFSA
-935 VPMALAGGVFALLL
+935 VPMGLAGGVFALLL

-977 GAIRKHRENGE
+977 SAIKRRREEGE
-988 DDDKAIIDG
+988 DDDQAIADG

-1044 TALTL
+1044 TVLTL
-1049 LVLPAITAWAARL
+1049 LVLPAITAWAARF
-1062 TARRNGDH
+1062 TARRR
-1070 SLHGATSFPPDRPKD
+1070 DRTHTRQDNPVPAE
-1085 S
+1085 

>member
-1 MIARILSL
+1 MIAAILSL
-9 SVRMRWLVTFL
+9 SVRMRWLVVAL
-20 TLLVIGFGAW
+20 TLVVIGFGAW
-30 QITKLPIDA
+30 QITRLPIDA

-57 GPVDIEKQVTF
+57 GPVDIEKQVTY

-73 LAGISGLDMTR
+73 LAGIPGLEMTR

-109 QVAERLAQAKDS
+109 QVTERLAQAKDS
-121 LPAGVQ
+121 FPVGVQ

-137 GEIFFYSVAFRH
+137 GEIFFFSVAYRH
-149 PEGKEQKRVDG
+149 PDGRGPEHANG

-171 TPEGERLATKLSKA
+171 TPEGERLTTELARA

-195 IRPQMRNVDGVAGVD
+195 IRPQMRNVEGVAGVD
-210 SNGGYVKQYLIE
+210 SNGGYVKQYLIA
-222 PDLNALASYGL
+222 PNLSALASYGL

-265 DARLKSIEDIQEAAV
+265 DARLKSIADIQEAVV
-280 ATRNGIPV
+280 ATRNGVPV

-320 MRVGENSRIVATT
+320 MRVGENSRIVATS
-333 VADKLAEINK
+333 VADKLVDINK
-343 TLPPEVFAEPVYN
+343 ALPPDVFAEPVYN
-356 RSKLVNATIA
+356 RSKLVDATIA

-372 IEGALLVIV
+372 LEGALLVIV
-381 VLFLLLGNIRAALIT
+381 VLFVLLGNIRAALIT
-396 AAVIPIT
+396 AAVIPIS

-434 AVIIVENTLRRLAE
+434 AVIIVENALRRLAE
-448 RQEHEGRLLSL
+448 RQEHEGRLLT
-459 RERLSEVVG
+459 RDERMVETTL

-495 GVEGKTFAPMATTLM
+495 GVEGKTFAPMAITLM
-510 LALASAFVLSLTFVP
+510 LALAAAFILSLTFVP
-525 AMIAIVVKGRVSE
+525 AMIALVVTGKVSE
-538 TEVKP
+538 TEVRP
-543 IRWFKEHYAPVLRQA
+543 IRWFKAKYAPLLRKA

-566 LGGIGVFAAAALAFG
+566 LSGIGIFAAAVFAFG
-581 ALGEEFMPQLNE
+581 LLGEEFMPQLDE

-613 MQLRIEDALKTLP
+613 IQMRIEDALKTLP

-653 VIPKN
+653 VIPKPEN
-658 KDEWPDDVKSNEDI
+658 EWPAEVESKADI
-672 IRRIEERMKSL
+672 IRRIEERMKL
-683 IGNRTEIQQPIQMR
+683 VIGNRTEIQQPIQMR

-715 DDLDAMSVQARRIA
+715 DDLEAMSKQAQRIA
-729 AAVRAIPGAGD
+729 AEIRTIPGASD
-740 VSTEQTSGAPTFD
+740 VSAEQTSGSPTFD
-753 VQIDRQAVARYG
+753 VQINRQAAARYG
-765 LSVEEVANTMSAAL
+765 LSVEEIANTVSAAL

-787 FEGDRRFAVVVRLP
+787 FEGDRRFSVVVRLS

-809 TLGAIPVMLPTAAGQ
+809 TLGAIPVMLPAAEGQ
-824 SARSIPLREVA
+824 TARSIPLREVA

-854 VIVQVNVRGRDLG
+854 VIVQANVRGRDLG
-867 GFVQDA
+867 GFVEDA
-873 QAKIDQMTFPAGM
+873 RAKVGAMQLPSGM
-886 YTGWGGTFESLQSA
+886 YTEWGGTFESLQSA
-900 RLRLMIVVPICFL
+900 RLRLLIVVPICFL

-922 LGGLMPAAIVFSA
+922 LGGFLPAAIVFSA

-977 GAIRKHRENGE
+977 GAIRKHREEGE
-988 DDDKAIIDG
+988 DEDAAIVDG

-1049 LVLPAITAWAARL
+1049 LILPAITAWASRL
-1062 TARRNGDH
+1062 TSRRKAARQSQALPLVTAG
-1070 SLHGATSFPPDRPKD
+1070 
-1085 S
+1085 

>member
-1 MIARILSL
+1 MIERILST
-9 SVRMRWLVTFL
+9 SVRLRWLVAFL
-20 TLLVIGFGAW
+20 TLIVIGLGAW

-51 AFVPTL
+51 TFVPTL
-57 GPVDIEKQVTF
+57 GPIDVEKQVTF

-73 LAGISGLDMTR
+73 LAGIPGLEMTR
-84 SISRNGFSQVTAVFT
+84 SFSRNGFSQVTAVFT

-109 QVAERLAQAKDS
+109 QVTERIGQAKDS

-127 PNLGPLSTGL
+127 PNLSPLSTGL
-137 GEIFFYSVAFRH
+137 GEIFFYSIAFRH
-149 PEGKEQKRVDG
+149 PDGKGAKAIDG
-160 KPGWQSDGSYL
+160 KPGWQADGSYL
-171 TPEGERLATKLSKA
+171 TPEGERLTTELAKA

-195 IRPQMRNVDGVAGVD
+195 IRPQMRTVKGVAGVD

-222 PDLNALASYGL
+222 PNLNALASYGL
-233 SITELADA
+233 SITELANA

-265 DARLKSIEDIQEAAV
+265 DARLKSIEDIQEAVV
-280 ATRNGIPV
+280 ATRNGVPV

-320 MRVGENSRIVATT
+320 MLVGENSRIVSTT
-333 VADKLAEINK
+333 VANKLTQINK
-343 TLPPEVFAEPVYN
+343 ALPPDVFAEPVYN
-356 RSKLVNATIA
+356 RSKLVNATIK

-372 IEGALLVIV
+372 TEGALLVIV
-381 VLFLLLGNIRAALIT
+381 VLFLLLGNVRAALIT

-434 AVIIVENTLRRLAE
+434 AVIIVENALRHLAE
-448 RQEHEGRLLSL
+448 RQQAEGRLLTL
-459 RERLSEVVG
+459 EERLETTTAS
-468 AAQEMIRPTVYGQ
+468 AKEMIRPTVYGQ
-481 LIIFLVFVPLLTFQ
+481 LIIFLVFTPLLTFQ
-495 GVEGKTFAPMATTLM
+495 GVEGKTFAPMAITLM
-510 LALASAFVLSLTFVP
+510 VALACAFILSLTFVP
-525 AMIAIVVKGRVSE
+525 AMIAIVIKGRVSE

-543 IRWFKEHYAPVLRQA
+543 VRWFKERYAPILGRA
-558 VARPMPFI
+558 IARPLPFI
-566 LGGIGVFAAAALAFG
+566 LGGAGVFVVAVFCFG
-581 ALGEEFMPQLNE
+581 FLGEEFMPQLDE
-593 GDITV
+593 KDITV

-607 IDQSTE
+607 IDQSTQ
-613 MQLRIEDALKTLP
+613 MQMQIENVLKTLP

-653 VIPKN
+653 VIPKPES
-658 KDEWPDDVKSNEDI
+658 EWPADVHSKEDI
-672 IRRIEERMKSL
+672 IRRIEERMKST

-707 DVAIKLYG
+707 DVAVKLYG
-715 DDLDAMSVQARRIA
+715 DDLDAMGVQARKIA
-729 AAVRAIPGAGD
+729 GAIRTIPGAGD
-740 VSTEQTSGAPTFD
+740 VSVEQTDGAPTFD
-753 VQIDRQAVARYG
+753 VQVDRQAVARLG
-765 LSVEEVANTMSAAL
+765 LSVEEVANTVSAAL

-787 FEGDRRFAVVVRLP
+787 FEGDRRFSVVVRLP
-801 DAQRDDLE
+801 DAQRDDID
-809 TLGAIPVMLPTAAGQ
+809 TLGSIPVMLPTAEGQ
-824 SARSIPLREVA
+824 SARSIPLSEVA
-835 RFSYTQG
+835 RFRYTKG

-854 VIVQVNVRGRDLG
+854 MTVQVNVRGRDLG
-867 GFVQDA
+867 GFVTEA
-873 QAKIDQMTFPAGM
+873 QAKIAAMQLPAGM
-886 YTGWGGTFESLQSA
+886 YIDWGGTFESLQSA
-900 RLRLMIVVPICFL
+900 RLRLMLVVPICFL

-922 LGGLMPAAIVFSA
+922 LGGFIPALIVFSA

-977 GAIRKHRENGE
+977 GAIKKHREGGE
-988 DDDKAIIDG
+988 NEDQAIADG

-1044 TALTL
+1044 TVLTL
-1049 LVLPAITAWAARL
+1049 LVLPAITAWVARMAPGPRAAI
-1062 TARRNGDH
+1062 TPAMPGC
-1070 SLHGATSFPPDRPKD
+1070 T
-1085 S
+1085 

>member
-1 MIARILSL
+1 MIERILST
-9 SVRMRWLVTFL
+9 SVHLRWLVAFL
-20 TLLVIGFGAW
+20 TLLVVGFGAW

-51 AFVPTL
+51 TFAPTL

-73 LAGISGLDMTR
+73 LAGIPGLEMTR
-84 SISRNGFSQVTAVFT
+84 SFSRNGFAQVTAVFT

-104 YFARQ
+104 YFARA
-109 QVAERLAQAKDS
+109 QVTERLAQAKDS

-127 PNLGPLSTGL
+127 PNLAPLSTGL
-137 GEIFFYSVAFRH
+137 GEIFFYSIAFRH
-149 PEGKEQKRVDG
+149 SDGKGVKAVDG

-171 TPEGERLATKLSKA
+171 TPEGERLTTELAKA

-195 IRPQMRNVDGVAGVD
+195 IRPQMRTVKGVAGVD

-222 PDLNALASYGL
+222 PNLNALASYGL

-265 DARLKSIEDIQEAAV
+265 DARLKSIEDIQEAVV
-280 ATRNGIPV
+280 ATRNGVPV

-320 MRVGENSRIVATT
+320 MLVGDNSRIVATS
-333 VADKLAEINK
+333 VATKLTEINK
-343 TLPPEVFAEPVYN
+343 ALPPDVFAEAVYN

-381 VLFLLLGNIRAALIT
+381 VLFLLLGNVRAALIT

-403 MLMTAAGMN
+403 MLMTASGMN
-412 GLGVSGNLM
+412 ALGVSGNLM

-434 AVIIVENTLRRLAE
+434 AVIIVENALRHLAE
-448 RQEHEGRLLSL
+448 RQHREGRLLTLS
-459 RERLSEVVG
+459 ERLEVTI
-468 AAQEMIRPTVYGQ
+468 ASAKEMIRPTVFGQ

-525 AMIAIVVKGRVSE
+525 AMIAIIIKGRVSE
-538 TEVKP
+538 TEVRP
-543 IRWFKEHYAPVLRQA
+543 LRWFKAKYAPALGFAIR
-558 VARPMPFI
+558 RPLPFI
-566 LGGIGVFAAAALAFG
+566 IGGIGVFVAAVLCFG
-581 ALGEEFMPQLNE
+581 LLGEEFMPQLDE
-593 GDITV
+593 KDITV

-607 IDQSTE
+607 IDQSTQ
-613 MQLRIEDALKTLP
+613 MQLQIENALKTLP

-653 VIPKN
+653 VIPKPES
-658 KDEWPDDVKSNEDI
+658 EWPSDVHSKADI
-672 IRRIEERMKSL
+672 LRRIEERMKPL

-697 FNELIAGVRA
+697 FNELIAGVRS

-715 DDLDAMSVQARRIA
+715 DDLDQMTEQARRIA
-729 AAVRAIPGAGD
+729 AAVRTIPGAGD
-740 VSTEQTSGAPTFD
+740 VSAEQTDGAPTFD
-753 VQIDRQAVARYG
+753 VKIDRQAVARYG
-765 LSVEEVANTMSAAL
+765 LTVEEVANTVAAAL

-787 FEGDRRFAVVVRLP
+787 FEGDRRFSVVVRLP
-801 DAQRDDLE
+801 DAQRDDVD
-809 TLGAIPVMLPTAAGQ
+809 TLGSIPVMLPAAEGQ
-824 SARSIPLREVA
+824 VARSIPLREVA
-835 RFSYTQG
+835 RFSYTEG

-867 GFVQDA
+867 GFVEEA
-873 QAKIDQMTFPAGM
+873 QAKIGQMQLPAGM
-886 YTGWGGTFESLQSA
+886 YTEWGGTFESLQSA

-922 LGGLMPAAIVFSA
+922 LGGFIPAAIVFSA

-977 GAIRKHRENGE
+977 GAIRKHREEGE
-988 DDDKAIIDG
+988 DEDQAIADG

-1049 LVLPAITAWAARL
+1049 LVLPAITAWTARL
-1062 TARRNGDH
+1062 MARRQ
-1070 SLHGATSFPPDRPKD
+1070 AKRPAVIAD
-1085 S
+1085 TVPAVGR

>member
-9 SVRMRWLVTFL
+9 SVRGRWFVAFLVL
-20 TLLVIGFGAW
+20 AVIAFGTW

-39 VPDVTNRQVQIS
+39 VPDITNRQVQINT
-51 AFVPTL
+51 FNPTL
-57 GPVDIEKQVTF
+57 GPVDMEKQVTF

-73 LAGISGLDMTR
+73 LSGIPGLTLTR
-84 SISRNGFSQVTAVFT
+84 SLTRNGFSQVTAVFT
-99 DATDI
+99 DDTDI

-109 QVAERLAQAKDS
+109 QVTERLAQAKDR
-121 LPAGVQ
+121 LPPGVQ
-127 PNLGPLSTGL
+127 PNLSPLSTGL
-137 GEIFFYSVAFRH
+137 GEIFFYSVAFQH
-149 PEGKEQKRVDG
+149 PDGKGVKIADG

-171 TPEGERLATKLSKA
+171 TPEGERLTTELAKA

-195 IRPQMRNVDGVAGVD
+195 IRPQMRAVKGVAGVD
-210 SNGGYVKQYLIE
+210 SNGGYVKQYLVQ
-222 PDLNALASYGL
+222 PNLNALTSYGI
-233 SITELADA
+233 SVTELADA
-241 MERANLSAGSNYVR
+241 LEKANLSAGSNYIR

-265 DARLKSIEDIQEAAV
+265 DARLKSIEDIQEAVV
-280 ATRNGIPV
+280 ATRSGVPV
-288 RVKDVGQV
+288 RVKDIGNVE
-296 VIGGAVRTGSG
+296 IGGAVRTGSG

-320 MRVGENSRIVATT
+320 MLVGENSRVVANSA
-333 VADKLAEINK
+333 ADKLIEINK
-343 TLPPEVFAEPVYN
+343 SLPPDVFAEPVYN

-372 IEGALLVIV
+372 VEGALLVIV

-396 AAVIPIT
+396 AAVIPVT

-412 GLGVSGNLM
+412 GLRVSGNLM

-434 AVIIVENTLRRLAE
+434 AVIIVENALRRLAE
-448 RQEHEGRLLSL
+448 RQEHEGRLLS
-459 RERLSEVVG
+459 RDERMEETTL

-495 GVEGKTFAPMATTLM
+495 GVEGKTFSPMAITLM
-510 LALASAFVLSLTFVP
+510 VALASAFVLSLTFVP
-525 AMIAIVVKGRVSE
+525 AMIALVITGKVSE
-538 TEVKP
+538 TEVRP
-543 IRWFKEHYAPVLRQA
+543 IRWFKEKYAPLLTKA
-558 VARPMPFI
+558 VARPLPFI
-566 LGGIGVFAAAALAFG
+566 AGGAGVFFAAVLAFG
-581 ALGEEFMPQLNE
+581 LLGEEFMPQLDE
-593 GDITV
+593 KDITV
-598 TNFRVPSAS
+598 TNFRIPSAS
-607 IDQSTE
+607 IDQSTQ
-613 MQLRIEDALKTLP
+613 MQLRIENALKTLP

-653 VIPKN
+653 VIPKPE
-658 KDEWPDDVKSNEDI
+658 DEWPDEVKSKADI
-672 IRRIEERMKSL
+672 LRRIEEKMKPF

-707 DVAIKLYG
+707 DVAVKLYG
-715 DDLDAMSVQARRIA
+715 DDLEQMSVQANRI
-729 AAVRAIPGAGD
+729 VDVLRNIPGAGD
-740 VSTEQTSGAPTFD
+740 VSAEQTSGAPTFD
-753 VQIDRQAVARYG
+753 VQIDRQAAARYG
-765 LSVEEVANTMSAAL
+765 LSVEEVANTVAAAL

-787 FEGDRRFAVVVRLP
+787 FEGDRRFDVVVRLP
-801 DAQRDDLE
+801 DAQRDDIE
-809 TLGAIPVMLPTAAGQ
+809 TLGSIPVMLPTIEGQ
-824 SARSIPLREVA
+824 VARSIPLREVA
-835 RFSYTQG
+835 RFSFTQG

-854 VIVQVNVRGRDLG
+854 VVVQVNVRGRDLG
-867 GFVQDA
+867 GFVTEA
-873 QAKIDQMTFPAGM
+873 QEKIGQLTLPPGM
-886 YTGWGGTFESLQSA
+886 YTDRGGTFESLQSA
-900 RLRLMIVVPICFL
+900 RLRLLIVVPICFV

-922 LGGLMPAAIVFSA
+922 LGGFMPAAIVFSA

-977 GAIRKHRENGE
+977 SAIRKRR
-988 DDDKAIIDG
+988 DDGIGDDEAIVGG

-1030 RPLATVVIGGLITS
+1030 RPLATVVIGGLITC
-1044 TALTL
+1044 TILTL
-1049 LVLPAITAWAARL
+1049 LVLPAITALSYRYM
-1062 TARRNGDH
+1062 ARRKRRREERSSETPLLAN
-1070 SLHGATSFPPDRPKD
+1070 
-1085 S
+1085 

>member
-1 MIARILSL
+1 MIERILST
-9 SVRMRWLVTFL
+9 SVHLRWLVAFL

-30 QITKLPIDA
+30 QITRLPIDA

-51 AFVPTL
+51 TFAPTL

-73 LAGISGLDMTR
+73 LAGIPGLEITR
-84 SISRNGFSQVTAVFT
+84 SFSRNGFSQVTAVFT

-104 YFARQ
+104 YFARA
-109 QVAERLAQAKDS
+109 QVTERLAQARDS

-127 PNLGPLSTGL
+127 PNLAPLSTGL

-149 PEGKEQKRVDG
+149 PDGKGVKTVDG

-171 TPEGERLATKLSKA
+171 TPEGERLTTELAKA

-195 IRPQMRNVDGVAGVD
+195 IRPQMRTVKGVAGVD

-222 PDLNALASYGL
+222 PNLNALASYGL
-233 SITELADA
+233 SITALADA
-241 MERANLSAGSNYVR
+241 LERANLSAGSNYVR

-265 DARLKSIEDIQEAAV
+265 DARLKSIEDIQEAVV
-280 ATRNGIPV
+280 ATRNGVPV

-307 SRMGSEAVISTVL
+307 SRMGAEAVISTVL
-320 MRVGENSRIVATT
+320 MLVGDNSRIVATT
-333 VADKLAEINK
+333 VGEKLTQINK
-343 TLPPEVFAEPVYN
+343 ALPPDVFAEAVYN

-381 VLFLLLGNIRAALIT
+381 VLFLLLGNVRAAIIT

-434 AVIIVENTLRRLAE
+434 AVIIVENALRHLAE
-448 RQEHEGRLLSL
+448 RQQKEDRLLTL
-459 RERLSEVVG
+459 PERLEVTI
-468 AAQEMIRPTVYGQ
+468 ASAKEMIRPTVFGQ

-495 GVEGKTFAPMATTLM
+495 GVEGKTFSPMAVTLM
-510 LALASAFVLSLTFVP
+510 VALASAFVLSLTFVP
-525 AMIAIVVKGRVSE
+525 AMLAIVITGRVSE
-538 TEVKP
+538 TEVRP
-543 IRWFKEHYAPVLRQA
+543 IRWFKAKYAPALAKAIR
-558 VARPMPFI
+558 RPMPFI
-566 LGGIGVFAAAALAFG
+566 FGGVGVFVAAVLCFG
-581 ALGEEFMPQLNE
+581 LLGEEFMPQLDE
-593 GDITV
+593 KDITV

-607 IDQSTE
+607 IDQSTQ
-613 MQLRIEDALKTLP
+613 MQLQIENALKTLP

-653 VIPKN
+653 VIPKPES
-658 KDEWPDDVKSNEDI
+658 EWPADVHSKADI
-672 IRRIEERMKSL
+672 LRRIEERMKPL

-697 FNELIAGVRA
+697 FNELIAGVRS

-715 DDLDAMSVQARRIA
+715 DDLDQMTQQAQRIA
-729 AAVRAIPGAGD
+729 ATVRAIPGAAD
-740 VSTEQTSGAPTFD
+740 VSAEQTDGAPTFD
-753 VQIDRQAVARYG
+753 VKIDRQAVGRYG
-765 LSVEEVANTMSAAL
+765 LTVEEVANTVSAAL

-787 FEGDRRFAVVVRLP
+787 FEGDRRFSVVVRLP
-801 DAQRDDLE
+801 DAQRDDVDA
-809 TLGAIPVMLPTAAGQ
+809 LGSIPVMLPAADGQ
-824 SARSIPLREVA
+824 VARSIPLREVA
-835 RFSYTQG
+835 RFSYTEG

-867 GFVQDA
+867 GFVEEA
-873 QAKIDQMTFPAGM
+873 QAKIGQMQLPSGM
-886 YTGWGGTFESLQSA
+886 YTAWGGTFESLQSA

-913 AIYALLYMA
+913 AIYALLYLA
-922 LGGLMPAAIVFSA
+922 LGGFMPALIVFSA

-977 GAIRKHRENGE
+977 SAIRKHREDGE
-988 DDDKAIIDG
+988 DEDQAIADG

-1049 LVLPAITAWAARL
+1049 LVLPAITAWVSRIG
-1062 TARRNGDH
+1062 RRRAQGH
-1070 SLHGATSFPPDRPKD
+1070 ATTGTVPV
-1085 S
+1085 

>member
-1 MIARILSL
+1 MISRILSL
-9 SVRMRWLVTFL
+9 SIRGRWLVAFL
-20 TLLVIGFGAW
+20 VLIVAGFGLW
-30 QITKLPIDA
+30 QMTKLPIDA
-39 VPDVTNRQVQIS
+39 VPDITNRQVQVNT
-51 AFVPTL
+51 FNPTL
-57 GPVDIEKQVTF
+57 GPVDMEKQVTF
-68 PVETA
+68 PIETA
-73 LAGISGLDMTR
+73 LAGIPGLTLTR
-84 SISRNGFSQVTAVFT
+84 SLTRNGFSQVTAVFT

-109 QVAERLAQAKDS
+109 QVTERLAQAKDS

-127 PNLGPLSTGL
+127 PNLAPLSTGL

-149 PEGKEQKRVDG
+149 PDGKGIKTVDG
-160 KPGWQSDGSYL
+160 KAGWQSDGSYL
-171 TPEGERLATKLSKA
+171 TPEGERLTTELAKA

-195 IRPQMRNVDGVAGVD
+195 IRPQMRNVRGVAGVD
-210 SNGGYVKQYLIE
+210 SNGGYVKQYLVE
-222 PDLNALASYGL
+222 PNLNALSSYGI
-233 SITELADA
+233 SVTELADA
-241 MERANLSAGSNYVR
+241 LERANLSAGSNYVR

-265 DARLKSIEDIQEAAV
+265 DARLKSVEDIQEAVV
-280 ATRNGIPV
+280 ATRSGVPV
-288 RVKDVGQV
+288 RVKDIGQV

-320 MRVGENSRIVATT
+320 MLVGDNSRIVATD
-333 VADKLAEINK
+333 AAAKLEQANK
-343 TLPPEVFAEPVYN
+343 ALPPDVFAEPVYN
-356 RSKLVNATIA
+356 RSKLVNATIS

-372 IEGALLVIV
+372 TEGALLVIV

-403 MLMTAAGMN
+403 MLMTGSGMN

-434 AVIIVENTLRRLAE
+434 AVIIVENALRRLAE
-448 RQEHEGRLLSL
+448 RQEHEGRLLT
-459 RERLSEVVG
+459 RDERMEETNL
-468 AAQEMIRPTVYGQ
+468 AAQEMIKPTVYGQ
-481 LIIFLVFVPLLTFQ
+481 LIIFLVFMPLLTFQ
-495 GVEGKTFAPMATTLM
+495 GVEGKTFSPMAVTLM
-510 LALASAFVLSLTFVP
+510 IALASAFVLSLTFIP
-525 AMIAIVVKGRVSE
+525 AMIALFITGKVNE

-543 IRWFKEHYAPVLRQA
+543 IRWFKEKYQPILEKA
-558 VARPMPFI
+558 VARPMPFVLSGVAVFVLSI
-566 LGGIGVFAAAALAFG
+566 FSFGFLGD
-581 ALGEEFMPQLNE
+581 EFMPQLDE
-593 GDITV
+593 KDITV

-607 IDQSTE
+607 IDQSTQ
-613 MQLRIEDALKTLP
+613 MQLRIEDALKSLP

-653 VIPKN
+653 VIPKPES
-658 KDEWPDDVKSNEDI
+658 EWPAEVKSKEDI
-672 IRRIEERMKSL
+672 LRRIEERMKPM

-707 DVAIKLYG
+707 DVAVKLYG
-715 DDLDAMSVQARRIA
+715 DDLDAMSEQANRIA
-729 AAVRAIPGAGD
+729 GVLRKIPGAGD
-740 VSTEQTSGAPTFD
+740 VSAEQTSGAPTFD
-753 VQIDRQAVARYG
+753 VKIDRQATARYG
-765 LSVEEVANTMSAAL
+765 LSVEEVANTVAAAL

-787 FEGDRRFAVVVRLP
+787 FEGDRRFSVVVRLP

-809 TLGAIPVMLPTAAGQ
+809 TLGSIPVMLPAADGQ
-824 SARSIPLREVA
+824 NARSIPLREVA

-854 VIVQVNVRGRDLG
+854 VVVQVNVRGRDLG
-867 GFVQDA
+867 GFVTEA
-873 QAKIDQMTFPAGM
+873 QQKVGQMTLPAGM
-886 YTGWGGTFESLQSA
+886 YIDWGGTFESLQSA
-900 RLRLMIVVPICFL
+900 RMRLALVVPVCFA
-913 AIYALLYMA
+913 AIFALLYMA
-922 LGGLMPAAIVFSA
+922 LGGLGRAAIVFSA

-977 GAIRKHRENGE
+977 SAIRKRT
-988 DDDKAIIDG
+988 DDGASPHDAIVGG

-1030 RPLATVVIGGLITS
+1030 RPLATVVIGGLITC
-1044 TALTL
+1044 TVLTL
-1049 LVLPAITAWAARL
+1049 LVLPAITALASRKSARKEQAL
-1062 TARRNGDH
+1062 D
-1070 SLHGATSFPPDRPKD
+1070 
-1085 S
+1085 

>member
-1 MIARILSL
+1 MIGRILSL
-9 SVRMRWLVTFL
+9 SVRMRWLVAVL
-20 TLLVIGFGAW
+20 TLVVIGFGLW

-51 AFVPTL
+51 TFAPTL

-73 LAGISGLDMTR
+73 LAGIPGLEMTR

-99 DATDI
+99 DRTDI

-109 QVAERLAQAKDS
+109 QVTERLAQSRDS
-121 LPAGVQ
+121 LPSNAQ
-127 PNLGPLSTGL
+127 PILAPLSTGL

-149 PEGKEQKRVDG
+149 PDGKGLKTVDG

-171 TPEGERLATKLSKA
+171 TPEGERLTTELAKA

-195 IRPQMRNVDGVAGVD
+195 IRPQMRAVRGVAGVD

-222 PDLNALASYGL
+222 PNLNALVSYGL
-233 SITELADA
+233 SVTELADA

-255 RAGESFLVRA
+255 RAGESFLVSA
-265 DARLKSIEDIQEAAV
+265 DARLKSIDDIQEAVV
-280 ATRNGIPV
+280 ATRNGVPI

-320 MRVGENSRIVATT
+320 MLVGDNSRIVATD
-333 VADKLAEINK
+333 AAEKLTQINK
-343 TLPPEVFAEPVYN
+343 ALPPDVFAEPVYN

-372 IEGALLVIV
+372 TEGALLVIV

-434 AVIIVENTLRRLAE
+434 AVIIVENALRRLAE
-448 RQEHEGRLLSL
+448 RQEHEGRLLT
-459 RERLSEVVG
+459 RDERMEETTL
-468 AAQEMIRPTVYGQ
+468 AAKEMVRPTVYGQ

-495 GVEGKTFAPMATTLM
+495 GVEGKTFAPMAITLM
-510 LALASAFVLSLTFVP
+510 VALASAFVLSLTFVP

-543 IRWFKEHYAPVLRQA
+543 IRWFKERYAPVLGRA

-566 LGGIGVFAAAALAFG
+566 LGGVGVFVAAVLSFG
-581 ALGEEFMPQLNE
+581 LLGEEFMPQLDE
-593 GDITV
+593 KDITV

-607 IDQSTE
+607 IDQSTQ
-613 MQLRIEDALKTLP
+613 MQLQIENALKTLP

-653 VIPKN
+653 VIPKPE
-658 KDEWPDDVKSNEDI
+658 DEWPAEVKSKEDI
-672 IRRIEERMKSL
+672 LRRIEERMKPL

-715 DDLDAMSVQARRIA
+715 DDLDAMSEQARRIA
-729 AAVRAIPGAGD
+729 SVMRTIPGAGD
-740 VSTEQTSGAPTFD
+740 VSAEQTSGAPTFD
-753 VQIDRQAVARYG
+753 VQIDRQAAGRYG
-765 LSVEEVANTMSAAL
+765 LSVEEVANTVSAAL

-787 FEGDRRFAVVVRLP
+787 FEGDRRFDVVVRLP

-809 TLGAIPVMLPTAAGQ
+809 TLGSIPVMLPTAEGQ
-824 SARSIPLREVA
+824 VARSIPLSQVA
-835 RFSYTQG
+835 RFNYTQG
-842 LNQISRENGKRM
+842 LNQVSRENGKRM
-854 VIVQVNVRGRDLG
+854 VVVQINVRERDLG
-867 GFVQDA
+867 GFVDEA
-873 QAKIDQMTFPAGM
+873 QARIGQMQLPAGM
-886 YTGWGGTFESLQSA
+886 YTEWGGTFESLQSA
-900 RLRLMIVVPICFL
+900 RLRLLIVVPICFI

-922 LGGLMPAAIVFSA
+922 LGSFVSAAIVFSA

-977 GAIRKHRENGE
+977 SAIGKYREDGAA
-988 DDDKAIIDG
+988 DDDAIVGG

-1044 TALTL
+1044 TILTL
-1049 LVLPAITAWAARL
+1049 LVLPAITALSMRL
-1062 TARRNGDH
+1062 RGSKAQGSTVGTTKAQI
-1070 SLHGATSFPPDRPKD
+1070 
-1085 S
+1085 

>member
-1 MIARILSL
+1 MIGRILSL
-9 SVRMRWLVTFL
+9 SVRMRWLVAFL
-20 TLLVIGFGAW
+20 TLVVIGFGLW

-51 AFVPTL
+51 TFAPTL

-73 LAGISGLDMTR
+73 LAGIPGLEMTR

-99 DATDI
+99 DRTDI

-109 QVAERLAQAKDS
+109 QVTERLAQSRDS
-121 LPAGVQ
+121 LPSNAQ
-127 PNLGPLSTGL
+127 PILAPLSTGL

-149 PEGKEQKRVDG
+149 PDGKGLKTVDG

-171 TPEGERLATKLSKA
+171 TPEGERLTTELAKA

-195 IRPQMRNVDGVAGVD
+195 IRPQMRAVRGVAGVD

-222 PDLNALASYGL
+222 PNLNALVSYGL
-233 SITELADA
+233 SVTELADA

-265 DARLKSIEDIQEAAV
+265 DARLKSIEDIQEAVV
-280 ATRNGIPV
+280 ATRNGVPV

-320 MRVGENSRIVATT
+320 MLVGDNSRIVATD
-333 VADKLAEINK
+333 AAEKLTQINK
-343 TLPPEVFAEPVYN
+343 ALPPDVFAEPVYN

-372 IEGALLVIV
+372 TEGALLVIV

-434 AVIIVENTLRRLAE
+434 AVIIVENALRRLAE
-448 RQEHEGRLLSL
+448 RQEHEGRLLT
-459 RERLSEVVG
+459 REERMEETTL
-468 AAQEMIRPTVYGQ
+468 AAKEMVRPTVYGQ

-495 GVEGKTFAPMATTLM
+495 GVEGKTFAPMAITLM
-510 LALASAFVLSLTFVP
+510 VALASAFVLSLTFVP

-543 IRWFKEHYAPVLRQA
+543 IRWFKERYAPVLGRA

-566 LGGIGVFAAAALAFG
+566 LGGVGVFVAAVLSFG
-581 ALGEEFMPQLNE
+581 LLGEEFMPQLDE
-593 GDITV
+593 KDITV

-607 IDQSTE
+607 IDQSTQ
-613 MQLRIEDALKTLP
+613 MQLQIENALKTLP

-653 VIPKN
+653 VIPKPE
-658 KDEWPDDVKSNEDI
+658 DEWPAEVKSKEDI
-672 IRRIEERMKSL
+672 LRRIEERMKPL

-715 DDLDAMSVQARRIA
+715 DDLDAMSEQARRIA
-729 AAVRAIPGAGD
+729 SVMRTIPGAGD
-740 VSTEQTSGAPTFD
+740 VSAEQTSGAPTFD
-753 VQIDRQAVARYG
+753 VQIDRQAAGRYG
-765 LSVEEVANTMSAAL
+765 LSVEEVANTVSAAL

-787 FEGDRRFAVVVRLP
+787 FEGDRRFDVVVRLP

-809 TLGAIPVMLPTAAGQ
+809 TLGSIPVMLPTAEGQ
-824 SARSIPLREVA
+824 VARSIPLSQVA
-835 RFSYTQG
+835 RFNYTQG
-842 LNQISRENGKRM
+842 LNQVSRENGKRM
-854 VIVQVNVRGRDLG
+854 VVVQINVRGRDLG
-867 GFVQDA
+867 GFVDEA
-873 QAKIDQMTFPAGM
+873 QARIGQMQLPAGM
-886 YTGWGGTFESLQSA
+886 YTEWGGTFESLQSA
-900 RLRLMIVVPICFL
+900 RLRLLIVVPICFI

-922 LGGLMPAAIVFSA
+922 LGSFVSAAIVFSA

-977 GAIRKHRENGE
+977 SAIGKYREDGAA
-988 DDDKAIIDG
+988 DDDAIVGG

-1044 TALTL
+1044 TILTL
-1049 LVLPAITAWAARL
+1049 LVLPAITALSMRL
-1062 TARRNGDH
+1062 RGSKAQGSTVGTTKAQI
-1070 SLHGATSFPPDRPKD
+1070 
-1085 S
+1085 

>member
-1 MIARILSL
+1 MIGRILSL
-9 SVRMRWLVTFL
+9 SVRMRWLVAFL
-20 TLLVIGFGAW
+20 TLVVIGFGLW

-51 AFVPTL
+51 TFAPTL

-73 LAGISGLDMTR
+73 LAGIPGLEMTR

-99 DATDI
+99 DRTDI

-109 QVAERLAQAKDS
+109 QVTERLAQSRDS
-121 LPAGVQ
+121 LPANAQ
-127 PNLGPLSTGL
+127 PILAPLSTGL

-149 PEGKEQKRVDG
+149 PDGKGLKTVDG

-171 TPEGERLATKLSKA
+171 TPEGERLTTELAKA
-185 AYLRTVQDWI
+185 AYLRTVQDWV
-195 IRPQMRNVDGVAGVD
+195 IRPQMRAVRGVAGVD

-222 PDLNALASYGL
+222 PNLNALASYGL
-233 SITELADA
+233 SVTELADA

-265 DARLKSIEDIQEAAV
+265 DARLKSIEDIQEAVV
-280 ATRNGIPV
+280 ATRNGVPV

-320 MRVGENSRIVATT
+320 MLVGDNSRIVATD
-333 VADKLAEINK
+333 AAEKLTQINK
-343 TLPPEVFAEPVYN
+343 ALPPDVFAEPVYN

-372 IEGALLVIV
+372 TEGALLVIV

-434 AVIIVENTLRRLAE
+434 AVIIVENALRRLAE
-448 RQEHEGRLLSL
+448 RQEHEGRLLT
-459 RERLSEVVG
+459 REERMEETTL
-468 AAQEMIRPTVYGQ
+468 AAKEMVRPTVYGQ

-495 GVEGKTFAPMATTLM
+495 GVEGKTFAPMAITLM
-510 LALASAFVLSLTFVP
+510 VALASAFVLSLTFVP

-543 IRWFKEHYAPVLRQA
+543 IRWFKERYAPVLGRA

-566 LGGIGVFAAAALAFG
+566 LGGVGVFVAAVLSFG
-581 ALGEEFMPQLNE
+581 LLGEEFMPQLDE
-593 GDITV
+593 KDITV

-607 IDQSTE
+607 IDQSTQ
-613 MQLRIEDALKTLP
+613 MQLQIENALKTLP

-653 VIPKN
+653 VIPKPE
-658 KDEWPDDVKSNEDI
+658 DEWPAEVKSKEDI
-672 IRRIEERMKSL
+672 LRRIEERMKPL

-715 DDLDAMSVQARRIA
+715 DDLDAMSEQARRIA
-729 AAVRAIPGAGD
+729 SVMRTIPGAGD
-740 VSTEQTSGAPTFD
+740 VSAEQTSGAPTFD
-753 VQIDRQAVARYG
+753 VQIDRQAAGRYG
-765 LSVEEVANTMSAAL
+765 LSVEEVANTVSAAL

-787 FEGDRRFAVVVRLP
+787 FEGDRRFDVVVRLP

-809 TLGAIPVMLPTAAGQ
+809 TLGSIPVMLPTAEGQ
-824 SARSIPLREVA
+824 VARSIPLSQVA
-835 RFSYTQG
+835 RFNYTQG
-842 LNQISRENGKRM
+842 LNQVSRENGKRM
-854 VIVQVNVRGRDLG
+854 VVVQINVRGRDLG
-867 GFVQDA
+867 GFVDEA
-873 QAKIDQMTFPAGM
+873 QARIGQMQLPAGM
-886 YTGWGGTFESLQSA
+886 YTEWGGTFESLQSA
-900 RLRLMIVVPICFL
+900 RLRLLIVVPICFI

-922 LGGLMPAAIVFSA
+922 LGSFVSAAIVFSA

-977 GAIRKHRENGE
+977 SAIGKYREDGAA
-988 DDDKAIIDG
+988 DDDAIVGG

-1044 TALTL
+1044 TILTL
-1049 LVLPAITAWAARL
+1049 LVLPAITALSMRL
-1062 TARRNGDH
+1062 RGSKAQGSTVGTTKAQI
-1070 SLHGATSFPPDRPKD
+1070 
-1085 S
+1085 

>member
-9 SVRMRWLVTFL
+9 SVRMRWTVAFL
-20 TLLVIGFGAW
+20 TLLVVALGAW

-39 VPDVTNRQVQIS
+39 VPDITNRQVQIS
-51 AFVPTL
+51 TFAPAYGPTD
-57 GPVDIEKQVTF
+57 VEKQITY

-73 LAGISGLDMTR
+73 LAGISGLEMTR

-109 QVAERLAQAKDS
+109 QVTERLAQAAGE
-121 LPAGVQ
+121 LPTGIQ
-127 PNLGPLSTGL
+127 PRLSPLATGL
-137 GEIFFYSVAFRH
+137 GEIFMFSVAFRH
-149 PEGKEQKRVDG
+149 PDG
-160 KPGWQSDGSYL
+160 KGATVAAGHPGWQPDGSYL
-171 TPEGERLATKLSKA
+171 TPEGERLTTELAKA

-195 IRPQMRNVDGVAGVD
+195 IRPQMRAVPGVAGVD
-210 SNGGYVKQYLIE
+210 SNGGYVKQYLVE
-222 PDLNALASYGL
+222 PDLTALASYGL

-241 MERANLSAGSNYVR
+241 LERANLSAGSNYVR

-265 DARLKSIEDIQEAAV
+265 DARLKSISDIEEAVV
-280 ATRNGIPV
+280 ATRTGTPV
-288 RVKDVGQV
+288 RVRDVGHV

-307 SRMGSEAVISTVL
+307 SRMGSEAVISTIL
-320 MRVGENSRIVATT
+320 MLTGENSRIVADR
-333 VADKLAEINK
+333 VADKLTAVNRS
-343 TLPPEVFAEPVYN
+343 LPPDIFADPVYN
-356 RSKLVNATIA
+356 RAKLVKATID

-372 IEGALLVIV
+372 LEGALLVIV
-381 VLFLLLGNIRAALIT
+381 ILFLLLGNVRAALIT
-396 AAVIPIT
+396 AAVIPVT
-403 MLMTAAGMN
+403 MLMTATGMN
-412 GLGVSGNLM
+412 AIGETGNLM

-434 AVIIVENTLRRLAE
+434 AVIIVENALRHLAE
-448 RQEHEGRLLSL
+448 RQEHEGRLLTLS
-459 RERLSEVVG
+459 ERLAETAD
-468 AAQEMIRPTVYGQ
+468 AAREMVKPTVYGQ

-495 GVEGKTFAPMATTLM
+495 GVEGKTFSPMAVTLM
-510 LALASAFVLSLTFVP
+510 IALGCAFILSITFVP
-525 AMIAIVVKGRVSE
+525 AMIAILVRGKVNE

-543 IRWFKEHYAPVLRQA
+543 IRWFKARYAPLLGKA
-558 VARPMPFI
+558 VARPLPFMAA
-566 LGGIGVFAAAALAFG
+566 GAGIFVLAVFCFG
-581 ALGEEFMPQLNE
+581 LLGEEFMPQLDE
-593 GDITV
+593 KDITV
-598 TNFRVPSAS
+598 TNFRIPSAS
-607 IDQSTE
+607 IDQSTQ
-613 MQLRIEDALKTLP
+613 MQIQIENALKTLP

-653 VIPKN
+653 VIPKPQS
-658 KDEWPDDVKSNEDI
+658 EWPADVRSKQDLV
-672 IRRIEERMKSL
+672 RRIEAKMKPL
-683 IGNRTEIQQPIQMR
+683 IGNRTEIQMPIQMR

-707 DVAIKLYG
+707 DVAVKLYG
-715 DDLDAMSVQARRIA
+715 DDLEQMSAQARRIA
-729 AAVRAIPGAGD
+729 TLMRRIDGAAD
-740 VSTEQTSGAPTFD
+740 VSAEQTDGAPTFD
-753 VQIDRQAVARYG
+753 VTIDRQAAARYG
-765 LSVEEVANTMSAAL
+765 LSVDEIANTVAAAL

-787 FEGDRRFAVVVRLP
+787 FEGDRRFSVVVRLP

-809 TLGAIPVMLPTAAGQ
+809 TLGSIPVMLPAAEGGI
-824 SARSIPLREVA
+824 ARSIPLREVA
-835 RFSYTQG
+835 RFAYTQG

-854 VIVQVNVRGRDLG
+854 VVIQANVRGRDLG
-867 GFVQDA
+867 SFVDEA
-873 QAKIDQMTFPAGM
+873 QAKISKLDLPPGM

-900 RLRLMIVVPICFL
+900 RLRLMLVVPVCFL
-913 AIYALLYMA
+913 AIYALLVMA
-922 LGGLMPAAIVFSA
+922 LGGFVRAAIVFSA

-977 GAIRKHRENGE
+977 SAIRKHQ
-988 DDDKAIIDG
+988 DKGTSTDEAIFSG

-1049 LVLPAITAWAARL
+1049 LVLPAITAFMQRRM
-1062 TARRNGDH
+1062 ARR
-1070 SLHGATSFPPDRPKD
+1070 SA
-1085 S
+1085 

>member
-1 MIARILSL
+1 M
-9 SVRMRWLVTFL
+9 
-20 TLLVIGFGAW
+20 
-30 QITKLPIDA
+30 
-39 VPDVTNRQVQIS
+39 PDVTNRQVQIS
-51 AFVPTL
+51 TFAPTL

-73 LAGISGLDMTR
+73 LAGIPGLEMTR

-99 DATDI
+99 DRTDI

-109 QVAERLAQAKDS
+109 QVTERLAQSRDS
-121 LPAGVQ
+121 LPSNAQ
-127 PNLGPLSTGL
+127 PILAPLSTGL

-149 PEGKEQKRVDG
+149 PDGKGLKTVDG

-171 TPEGERLATKLSKA
+171 TPEGERLTTELAKA

-195 IRPQMRNVDGVAGVD
+195 IRPQMRAVRGVAGVD

-222 PDLNALASYGL
+222 PNLNALVSYGL
-233 SITELADA
+233 SVTELADA

-265 DARLKSIEDIQEAAV
+265 DARLKSIDDIQEAVV
-280 ATRNGIPV
+280 ATRNGVPI

-320 MRVGENSRIVATT
+320 MLVGDNSRIVATD
-333 VADKLAEINK
+333 AAEKLTQINK
-343 TLPPEVFAEPVYN
+343 ALPPDVFAEPVYN

-372 IEGALLVIV
+372 TEGALLVIV

-434 AVIIVENTLRRLAE
+434 AVIIVENALRRLAE
-448 RQEHEGRLLSL
+448 RQEHEGRLLT
-459 RERLSEVVG
+459 RDERMEETTL
-468 AAQEMIRPTVYGQ
+468 AAKEMVRPTVYGQ

-495 GVEGKTFAPMATTLM
+495 GVEGKTFAPMAITLM
-510 LALASAFVLSLTFVP
+510 VALASAFVLSLTFVP

-543 IRWFKEHYAPVLRQA
+543 IRWFKERYAPVLGRG

-566 LGGIGVFAAAALAFG
+566 LGGVGVFVAAVLSFG
-581 ALGEEFMPQLNE
+581 LLGEEFMPQLDE
-593 GDITV
+593 KDITV

-607 IDQSTE
+607 IDQSTQ
-613 MQLRIEDALKTLP
+613 MQLQIENALKTLP

-632 SKNGNADLGTDPMPP
+632 STNGNADLGTDPMPP
-647 NASDTY
+647 NATDTS
-653 VIPKN
+653 VIPKPE
-658 KDEWPDDVKSNEDI
+658 DEWPAEVKSKEDI
-672 IRRIEERMKSL
+672 LRRIEERMKPL

-715 DDLDAMSVQARRIA
+715 DDLDAMSEQARRIA
-729 AAVRAIPGAGD
+729 SVMRTIPGAGD
-740 VSTEQTSGAPTFD
+740 VSAEQTSGAPTFD
-753 VQIDRQAVARYG
+753 VQIDRQAAGRYG
-765 LSVEEVANTMSAAL
+765 LSVEEVANTVSAAL

-787 FEGDRRFAVVVRLP
+787 FEGDRRFDVVVRLP

-809 TLGAIPVMLPTAAGQ
+809 TLGSIPVMLPTAEGQ
-824 SARSIPLREVA
+824 VARSIPLSQVA
-835 RFSYTQG
+835 RFNYTQG
-842 LNQISRENGKRM
+842 LNQVSRENGKRM
-854 VIVQVNVRGRDLG
+854 VVVQINVRGRDLG
-867 GFVQDA
+867 GFVDEA
-873 QAKIDQMTFPAGM
+873 QARIGQMQLPAGM
-886 YTGWGGTFESLQSA
+886 YTEWGGTFESLQSA
-900 RLRLMIVVPICFL
+900 RLRLLIVVPICFI

-922 LGGLMPAAIVFSA
+922 LGSFVSAAIVFSA

-977 GAIRKHRENGE
+977 SAIGKYREDGAA
-988 DDDKAIIDG
+988 DDDAIVGG

-1044 TALTL
+1044 TILTL
-1049 LVLPAITAWAARL
+1049 LVLPAITALSMRL
-1062 TARRNGDH
+1062 RGSKAQGSTVGTTKAQI
-1070 SLHGATSFPPDRPKD
+1070 
-1085 S
+1085 

>member
-1 MIARILSL
+1 MIERILST
-9 SVRMRWLVTFL
+9 SVHLRWLVAFL
-20 TLLVIGFGAW
+20 TLIVIGFGAW

-51 AFVPTL
+51 TFAPTL
-57 GPVDIEKQVTF
+57 GPVDIEKQVTY

-73 LAGISGLDMTR
+73 LAGIPGLEMTR
-84 SISRNGFSQVTAVFT
+84 SFSRNGFSQVTAVFT

-109 QVAERLAQAKDS
+109 QVTERLAQAAGE
-121 LPAGVQ
+121 LPAGIQ
-127 PNLGPLSTGL
+127 PKLSPLATGL
-137 GEIFFYSVAFRH
+137 GEIFMFSVAFRH
-149 PEGKEQKRVDG
+149 PDGKGPEHSAG
-160 KPGWQSDGSYL
+160 KPGWQPDGSYL
-171 TPEGERLATKLSKA
+171 TPEGERLTTELARA

-195 IRPQMRNVDGVAGVD
+195 IRPQMRTVKGVAGVD

-222 PDLNALASYGL
+222 PNLNALASYGL

-265 DARLKSIEDIQEAAV
+265 DARLKSIADIEEAVV
-280 ATRNGIPV
+280 ATRNGVPV

-320 MRVGENSRIVATT
+320 MLVGENSRIVATSIGE
-333 VADKLAEINK
+333 KLTAINQA
-343 TLPPEVFAEPVYN
+343 LPPDVFAEPVCN
-356 RSKLVNATIA
+356 RSKLVDATIA

-372 IEGALLVIV
+372 VEGALLVIV
-381 VLFLLLGNIRAALIT
+381 VLLLLLGNWRAALIT

-448 RQEHEGRLLSL
+448 RQEHEARLLTR
-459 RERLSEVVG
+459 RERLSEVIG

-495 GVEGKTFAPMATTLM
+495 GVEGKTFSPMAITLM
-510 LALASAFVLSLTFVP
+510 VALASAFVLSITFVP
-525 AMIAIVVKGRVSE
+525 AMIAIIISGRVSE
-538 TEVKP
+538 TEVRP
-543 IRWFKEHYAPVLRQA
+543 IRWFKEKYAPALGFAIR
-558 VARPMPFI
+558 RPLPFI
-566 LGGIGVFAAAALAFG
+566 MGGVGVFAAAVLCFG
-581 ALGEEFMPQLNE
+581 LLGEEFMPQLDE
-593 GDITV
+593 KDITV

-607 IDQSTE
+607 IDQSTQ
-613 MQLRIEDALKTLP
+613 MQLQIENALKTLP

-653 VIPKN
+653 VIPKPAS
-658 KDEWPDDVKSNEDI
+658 EWPADVHSKEDI
-672 IRRIEERMKSL
+672 LRRIEERMKPL

-697 FNELIAGVRA
+697 FNELIAGVRS

-715 DDLDAMSVQARRIA
+715 DDLDQMTDQARRIA
-729 AAVRAIPGAGD
+729 ATIRSIPGAAD
-740 VSTEQTSGAPTFD
+740 VSAEQTDGAPTFD
-753 VQIDRQAVARYG
+753 VKIDRQAVARYG
-765 LSVEEVANTMSAAL
+765 LTVEEVANTVAAAL

-801 DAQRDDLE
+801 DAQRDDID
-809 TLGAIPVMLPTAAGQ
+809 TLGSIPVMLPAIDGQ
-824 SARSIPLREVA
+824 TARSIPLREVA
-835 RFSYTQG
+835 RFSYTNG

-867 GFVQDA
+867 GFVQEA
-873 QAKIDQMTFPAGM
+873 QAKIGQMQLPSGM
-886 YTGWGGTFESLQSA
+886 YTQWGGTFESLQSA
-900 RLRLMIVVPICFL
+900 RLRLMIVVPICFV

-922 LGGLMPAAIVFSA
+922 LGGFIPALIVFSA

-977 GAIRKHRENGE
+977 SSIRKHREDGE
-988 DDDKAIIDG
+988 DEDRAIADG

-1049 LVLPAITAWAARL
+1049 LVLPAITAWTARL
-1062 TARRNGDH
+1062 MARRQ
-1070 SLHGATSFPPDRPKD
+1070 AKRPAIETGTVPAGEL
-1085 S
+1085 

>member
-1 MIARILSL
+1 MIGRILSF
-9 SVRMRWLVTFL
+9 SVRMRWLVAFL
-20 TLLVIGFGAW
+20 TLVVIGFGLW

-51 AFVPTL
+51 TFAPTL

-73 LAGISGLDMTR
+73 LAGIPGLEMTR

-99 DATDI
+99 DRTDI

-109 QVAERLAQAKDS
+109 QVTERLAQSRDS
-121 LPAGVQ
+121 LPANAQ
-127 PNLGPLSTGL
+127 PILAPLSTGL

-149 PEGKEQKRVDG
+149 PDGKGLKTVDG

-171 TPEGERLATKLSKA
+171 TPEGERLTTELAKA

-195 IRPQMRNVDGVAGVD
+195 IRPQMRAVRGVAGVD

-222 PDLNALASYGL
+222 PNLNALASYGL
-233 SITELADA
+233 SVTELADA

-265 DARLKSIEDIQEAAV
+265 DARLKSIEDIQDAVV
-280 ATRNGIPV
+280 ATRNVVPV

-320 MRVGENSRIVATT
+320 MLVGDNSRIVATD
-333 VADKLAEINK
+333 AAEKLTQINK
-343 TLPPEVFAEPVYN
+343 ALPPDVFAEPVYN

-372 IEGALLVIV
+372 TEGALLVIV

-412 GLGVSGNLM
+412 RLGVSGNLM

-434 AVIIVENTLRRLAE
+434 AVIIVENALRRLAE
-448 RQEHEGRLLSL
+448 RQEHEGRLLT
-459 RERLSEVVG
+459 REERMEETTL
-468 AAQEMIRPTVYGQ
+468 AAKEMVRPTVYGQ

-495 GVEGKTFAPMATTLM
+495 GVEGKTFAPMAITLM
-510 LALASAFVLSLTFVP
+510 VALASAFVLSLTFVP

-543 IRWFKEHYAPVLRQA
+543 IRWFKERYAPVLGRA

-566 LGGIGVFAAAALAFG
+566 LGGVGVFVAAVLSFG
-581 ALGEEFMPQLNE
+581 LLGEEFMPQLDE
-593 GDITV
+593 KDITV

-607 IDQSTE
+607 IDQSTQ
-613 MQLRIEDALKTLP
+613 MQLQIENALKTLP

-653 VIPKN
+653 VIPKPE
-658 KDEWPDDVKSNEDI
+658 DEWPPEVKSKEDI
-672 IRRIEERMKSL
+672 LRRIEERMKPL

-715 DDLDAMSVQARRIA
+715 DDLDAMSEQARRIS
-729 AAVRAIPGAGD
+729 AVMRTIPGAGD
-740 VSTEQTSGAPTFD
+740 VSAEQTSGAPTFD
-753 VQIDRQAVARYG
+753 VQIDRQAAGRYG
-765 LSVEEVANTMSAAL
+765 LSVEEVANTVSAAL

-787 FEGDRRFAVVVRLP
+787 FEGDRRFDVVVRLP

-809 TLGAIPVMLPTAAGQ
+809 TLGSIPVMLPAAEGQ
-824 SARSIPLREVA
+824 VARSIPLSQVA
-835 RFSYTQG
+835 RFNYTQG

-854 VIVQVNVRGRDLG
+854 VVVQINVRGRDLG
-867 GFVQDA
+867 GFVEEA
-873 QAKIDQMTFPAGM
+873 QAKIGQMQLPAGM
-886 YTGWGGTFESLQSA
+886 YTEWGGTFESLQSA
-900 RLRLMIVVPICFL
+900 RLRLVIVVPICFV

-922 LGGLMPAAIVFSA
+922 LGSLVSAAIVFSA

-977 GAIRKHRENGE
+977 SAIGKHREDGE
-988 DDDKAIIDG
+988 DEDRAIVAG

-1049 LVLPAITAWAARL
+1049 LVLPAITAWMSRFAE
-1062 TARRNGDH
+1062 RRRKGMI
-1070 SLHGATSFPPDRPKD
+1070 PPPIVVPAE
-1085 S
+1085 

>member
-1 MIARILSL
+1 MIGRILSL
-9 SVRMRWLVTFL
+9 SVRMRWLVAVL
-20 TLLVIGFGAW
+20 TLVVIGFGLW

-51 AFVPTL
+51 TFAPTL

-73 LAGISGLDMTR
+73 LAGIPGLEMTR

-99 DATDI
+99 DRTDI

-109 QVAERLAQAKDS
+109 QVTERLAQSRDS
-121 LPAGVQ
+121 LPSNAQ
-127 PNLGPLSTGL
+127 PILAPLSTGL

-149 PEGKEQKRVDG
+149 PDGKGLKTVDG

-171 TPEGERLATKLSKA
+171 TPEGERLTTELAKA

-195 IRPQMRNVDGVAGVD
+195 IRPQMRAVRGVAGVD

-222 PDLNALASYGL
+222 PNLNALVSYGL
-233 SITELADA
+233 SVTELADA

-265 DARLKSIEDIQEAAV
+265 DARLKSIDDIQEAVV
-280 ATRNGIPV
+280 ATRNGVPI

-320 MRVGENSRIVATT
+320 MLVGDNSRIVATD
-333 VADKLAEINK
+333 AAEKLTQINK
-343 TLPPEVFAEPVYN
+343 ALPPDVFAEPVYN

-372 IEGALLVIV
+372 TEGALLVIV

-434 AVIIVENTLRRLAE
+434 AVIIVENALRRLAE
-448 RQEHEGRLLSL
+448 RQEHEGRLLT
-459 RERLSEVVG
+459 REERMEETTL
-468 AAQEMIRPTVYGQ
+468 AAKEMVRPTVYGQ

-495 GVEGKTFAPMATTLM
+495 GVEGKTFAPMAITLM
-510 LALASAFVLSLTFVP
+510 VALASAFVLSLTFVP

-543 IRWFKEHYAPVLRQA
+543 IRWFKERYAPVLGRA

-566 LGGIGVFAAAALAFG
+566 LGGVGVFVAAVLSFG
-581 ALGEEFMPQLNE
+581 LLGEEFMPQLDE
-593 GDITV
+593 KDITV

-607 IDQSTE
+607 IDQSTQ
-613 MQLRIEDALKTLP
+613 MQLQIENALKTLP

-653 VIPKN
+653 VIPKPE
-658 KDEWPDDVKSNEDI
+658 DEWPAEVKSKEDI
-672 IRRIEERMKSL
+672 LRRIEERMKPL

-715 DDLDAMSVQARRIA
+715 DDLDAMSEQARRIA
-729 AAVRAIPGAGD
+729 SVMRTIPGAGD
-740 VSTEQTSGAPTFD
+740 VSAEQTSGAPTFD
-753 VQIDRQAVARYG
+753 VQIDRQAAGRYG
-765 LSVEEVANTMSAAL
+765 LSVEEVANTVSAAL

-787 FEGDRRFAVVVRLP
+787 FEGDRRFDVVVRLP

-809 TLGAIPVMLPTAAGQ
+809 TLGSIPVMLPTAEGQ
-824 SARSIPLREVA
+824 VARSIPLSQVA
-835 RFSYTQG
+835 RFNYTQG
-842 LNQISRENGKRM
+842 LNQVSRENGKRM
-854 VIVQVNVRGRDLG
+854 VVVQINVRGRDLG
-867 GFVQDA
+867 GFVDEA
-873 QAKIDQMTFPAGM
+873 QARIGQMQLPAGM
-886 YTGWGGTFESLQSA
+886 YTEWGGTFESLQSA
-900 RLRLMIVVPICFL
+900 RLRLLIVVPICFI

-922 LGGLMPAAIVFSA
+922 LGSFVSAAIVFSA

-977 GAIRKHRENGE
+977 SAIGKYREDGAA
-988 DDDKAIIDG
+988 DDDAIVGG

-1044 TALTL
+1044 TILTL
-1049 LVLPAITAWAARL
+1049 LVLPAITALSMRL
-1062 TARRNGDH
+1062 RGSKAQGSTVGTTKAQI
-1070 SLHGATSFPPDRPKD
+1070 
-1085 S
+1085 

>member
-1 MIARILSL
+1 MIERILST
-9 SVRMRWLVTFL
+9 SVRLRWLVAFL
-20 TLLVIGFGAW
+20 TLAVIAFGAW

-51 AFVPTL
+51 TFVPSL
-57 GPVDIEKQVTF
+57 GPIDVEKQVTF

-73 LAGISGLDMTR
+73 LAGIPGLEMTR
-84 SISRNGFSQVTAVFT
+84 SFSRNGFSQVTAVFT

-104 YFARQ
+104 YFARA
-109 QVAERLAQAKDS
+109 QVTERLGQAKDS

-127 PNLGPLSTGL
+127 PGLAPLSTGL
-137 GEIFFYSVAFRH
+137 GEIFFYSIAFRH
-149 PEGKEQKRVDG
+149 PDGKGVKAVDG

-171 TPEGERLATKLSKA
+171 TPEGERLTTELAKA

-195 IRPQMRNVDGVAGVD
+195 IRPQMRTVKGVAGVD

-222 PDLNALASYGL
+222 PNLNALASYGL

-265 DARLKSIEDIQEAAV
+265 DARLKSIEDIQEAVV
-280 ATRNGIPV
+280 ATRNGVPV

-320 MRVGENSRIVATT
+320 MLVGDNSRIVSTA
-333 VADKLAEINK
+333 VGDKLTQINK
-343 TLPPEVFAEPVYN
+343 ALPPDVFAEAVYN

-366 TVEKNL
+366 TVEENL
-372 IEGALLVIV
+372 SEGALLVIV
-381 VLFLLLGNIRAALIT
+381 VLFLLLGNVRAALIT

-434 AVIIVENTLRRLAE
+434 AVIIVENALRHLAE
-448 RQEHEGRLLSL
+448 RQQAEGRLLTL
-459 RERLSEVVG
+459 DERLETTTAS
-468 AAQEMIRPTVYGQ
+468 AKEMIRPTVYGQ
-481 LIIFLVFVPLLTFQ
+481 LIIFLVFTPLLTFQ
-495 GVEGKTFAPMATTLM
+495 GVEGKTFAPMAITLM
-510 LALASAFVLSLTFVP
+510 VALACAFILSLTFVP
-525 AMIAIVVKGRVSE
+525 AMIAIVIKGRVSE

-543 IRWFKEHYAPVLRQA
+543 VRWFKERYAPILA
-558 VARPMPFI
+558 KAIARPLPFI
-566 LGGIGVFAAAALAFG
+566 LSGIGVFAAAIFCFG
-581 ALGEEFMPQLNE
+581 FLGEEFMPQLDE
-593 GDITV
+593 KDITV

-607 IDQSTE
+607 IDQSTQ
-613 MQLRIEDALKTLP
+613 MQMRIEDALKTLP

-653 VIPKN
+653 VIPKPES
-658 KDEWPDDVKSNEDI
+658 EWPADVHSKADI
-672 IRRIEERMKSL
+672 IRRIEERMKST

-707 DVAIKLYG
+707 DVAVKLYG
-715 DDLDAMSVQARRIA
+715 DDLDAMSVQARKIA
-729 AAVRAIPGAGD
+729 GVIRTIPGAGD
-740 VSTEQTSGAPTFD
+740 VSVEQTDGAPTFD
-753 VQIDRQAVARYG
+753 VQIDRQAVARLG
-765 LSVEEVANTMSAAL
+765 LSVEEVANTVSAAL

-787 FEGDRRFAVVVRLP
+787 FEGDRRFSVVVRLP
-801 DAQRDDLE
+801 DAQRDDID
-809 TLGAIPVMLPTAAGQ
+809 TLGSIPVMLPAAEGQ
-824 SARSIPLREVA
+824 TARSVPLREVA
-835 RFSYTQG
+835 RFRYTEG

-854 VIVQVNVRGRDLG
+854 MTVQVNVRGRDLG
-867 GFVQDA
+867 GFVTDA
-873 QAKIDQMTFPAGM
+873 QAQIASMQLPAGM
-886 YTGWGGTFESLQSA
+886 YIDWGGTFQSLQSA
-900 RLRLMIVVPICFL
+900 RLRLMLVVPICFL

-922 LGGLMPAAIVFSA
+922 LGGFIPALIVFSA

-977 GAIRKHRENGE
+977 SAIRKHREEVE
-988 DDDKAIIDG
+988 DEDQAIADG

-1044 TALTL
+1044 TVLTL
-1049 LVLPAITAWAARL
+1049 VVLPAITAWVSRL
-1062 TARRNGDH
+1062 AGHRRE
-1070 SLHGATSFPPDRPKD
+1070 RPAVEHPVAV
-1085 S
+1085 

>member
-1 MIARILSL
+1 MIGRILAT
-9 SVRMRWLVTFL
+9 SVRLRWLVAFL
-20 TLLVIGFGAW
+20 TLVVVGFGLW

-39 VPDVTNRQVQIS
+39 VPDITNRQVQINT
-51 AFVPTL
+51 FNPTL
-57 GPVDIEKQVTF
+57 GPVDMEKQVTF

-73 LAGISGLDMTR
+73 LAGIPGLTLTR
-84 SISRNGFSQVTAVFT
+84 SLTRNGFSQVTAVFT
-99 DATDI
+99 DSTDI

-109 QVAERLAQAKDS
+109 QVTERLAQAKDS

-127 PNLGPLSTGL
+127 PNLSPLSTGL

-149 PEGKEQKRVDG
+149 PDGKGVKTVDG
-160 KPGWQSDGSYL
+160 KPGWRSDGSYL
-171 TPEGERLATKLSKA
+171 TPEGERLTTELAKA

-195 IRPQMRNVDGVAGVD
+195 IRPQMRTVRGVAGVD

-222 PDLNALASYGL
+222 PNLTALAAYGL
-233 SITELADA
+233 SVTDLASA

-265 DARLKSIEDIQEAAV
+265 DARLKSIEDIQDAVV
-280 ATRNGIPV
+280 ATRNGVPV

-320 MRVGENSRIVATT
+320 MLVGDNSRIVATD
-333 VADKLAEINK
+333 AAEKLTQINK
-343 TLPPEVFAEPVYN
+343 ALPPDVFAEPVYN
-356 RSKLVNATIA
+356 RSKLVNATIG

-372 IEGALLVIV
+372 TEGALLVIV

-434 AVIIVENTLRRLAE
+434 AVIIVENALRRLAE
-448 RQEHEGRLLSL
+448 RQEHEGRLLT
-459 RERLSEVVG
+459 RDERMEETTL
-468 AAQEMIRPTVYGQ
+468 AAQEMVRPTVYGQ

-495 GVEGKTFAPMATTLM
+495 GVEGKTFAPMAITLM
-510 LALASAFVLSLTFVP
+510 IALASAFVLSLTFVP
-525 AMIAIVVKGRVSE
+525 AMIAIVVKGKVSE

-543 IRWFKEHYAPVLRQA
+543 IRWFKEKYAPALAKA

-566 LGGIGVFAAAALAFG
+566 LGGIGIFVAAILSFG
-581 ALGEEFMPQLNE
+581 LLGEEFMPQLDE
-593 GDITV
+593 KDITV

-607 IDQSTE
+607 IDQSTQ
-613 MQLRIEDALKTLP
+613 MQMRLENALKTLP

-653 VIPKN
+653 VIPKPE
-658 KDEWPDDVKSNEDI
+658 KEWPAEVKSKEDI
-672 IRRIEERMKSL
+672 LRRIEEKMKTI

-715 DDLDAMSVQARRIA
+715 DDLEKMNEQARKIA
-729 AAVRAIPGAGD
+729 GAVRTIPGAGD
-740 VSTEQTSGAPTFD
+740 VSVEQTSGAPTFD
-753 VQIDRQAVARYG
+753 VKIDRQAVARYG
-765 LSVEEVANTMSAAL
+765 LSVEEVANTVAAAL

-787 FEGDRRFAVVVRLP
+787 FEGDRRFDVVVRLP
-801 DAQRDDLE
+801 DAQRDDLD
-809 TLGAIPVMLPTAAGQ
+809 TLGAIPVMLPAAEGQ

-835 RFSYTQG
+835 QFNYTQG

-867 GFVQDA
+867 GFVTDA
-873 QAKIDQMTFPAGM
+873 QAKIAAMELPAGM

-922 LGGLMPAAIVFSA
+922 LGGFVPAAIVFSA

-977 GAIRKHRENGE
+977 SAIGKYREEGAEE
-988 DDDKAIIDG
+988 DEAIERG

-1049 LVLPAITAWAARL
+1049 LVLPAITAWASRL
-1062 TARRNGDH
+1062 MARR
-1070 SLHGATSFPPDRPKD
+1070 AVRPPSPRPAVTPTA
-1085 S
+1085 

>member
-9 SVRMRWLVTFL
+9 SVKMRWLIAFL
-20 TLLVIGFGAW
+20 TLLIIAFGAW

-51 AFVPTL
+51 TFAPTL

-73 LAGISGLDMTR
+73 LAGIPGLQMTR
-84 SISRNGFSQVTAVFT
+84 SFSRNGFSQVTAVFT
-99 DATDI
+99 DSTDI

-109 QVAERLAQAKDS
+109 QVTERLAQAKDS
-121 LPAGVQ
+121 LPVGIQ
-127 PNLGPLSTGL
+127 PNLAPLSTGL
-137 GEIFFYSVAFRH
+137 GEIFFYSVAFRY
-149 PEGKEQKRVDG
+149 PDG
-160 KPGWQSDGSYL
+160 KGIKTADGRPGWQSDGSYL
-171 TPEGERLATKLSKA
+171 TPEGERLTTELAKA

-195 IRPQMRNVDGVAGVD
+195 IRPQMRTVQGVAGVD
-210 SNGGYVKQYLIE
+210 SNGGYVKQYLVE
-222 PDLNALASYGL
+222 PNLNALASYGL
-233 SITELADA
+233 SIMELADA
-241 MERANLSAGSNYVR
+241 LERANLSAGSNYVR

-265 DARLKSIEDIQEAAV
+265 DARLKSIDDIQEAVV
-280 ATRNGIPV
+280 ATRAGVPV
-288 RVKDVGQV
+288 RVRDVGEV

-307 SRMGSEAVISTVL
+307 SRMGSEAVISTIL
-320 MRVGENSRIVATT
+320 MLVGENSRVVATR
-333 VADKLAEINK
+333 VADKLTDINRA
-343 TLPPEVFAEPVYN
+343 LPPDVFAEPVYN
-356 RSKLVNATIA
+356 RSKLVNATIW

-372 IEGALLVIV
+372 TEGALLVIV

-403 MLMTAAGMN
+403 MLMTASGMN
-412 GLGVSGNLM
+412 ALGVSGNLM

-434 AVIIVENTLRRLAE
+434 AVIIVENALRRLAE
-448 RQEHEGRLLSL
+448 RQEHQGRLLTL
-459 RERLSEVVG
+459 TERMEETRE
-468 AAQEMIRPTVYGQ
+468 AAQEMVRPTVFGQ
-481 LIIFLVFVPLLTFQ
+481 LIIFLVFVPLLTFE
-495 GVEGKTFAPMATTLM
+495 GVEGKTFSPMATTLM
-510 LALASAFVLSLTFVP
+510 LALASAFVLSITFIP

-543 IRWFKEHYAPVLRQA
+543 IRWFKRKYAPMLDNA
-558 VARPMPFI
+558 VARPIPFVAS
-566 LGGIGVFAAAALAFG
+566 GIAIFAASIFCFG
-581 ALGEEFMPQLNE
+581 LLGEEFMPQLDE
-593 GDITV
+593 KDITV

-607 IDQSTE
+607 IDQSTQ
-613 MQLRIEDALKTLP
+613 MQLQIENALKTLP
-626 EVALVF
+626 EVELVF

-653 VIPKN
+653 VIPKPQSQ
-658 KDEWPDDVKSNEDI
+658 WPADVKSKEDI
-672 IRRIEERMKSL
+672 LRRIEARMKPL

-707 DVAIKLYG
+707 DVAVKLYG
-715 DDLDAMSVQARRIA
+715 DDLDTMSDQARKIA
-729 AAVRAIPGAGD
+729 AVLRTIPGAGD
-740 VSTEQTSGAPTFD
+740 VSAEQTDGAPTFD
-753 VQIDRQAVARYG
+753 VKIDRQAAARHG
-765 LSVEEVANTMSAAL
+765 LSVEEVANTVAAAL

-787 FEGDRRFAVVVRLP
+787 FEGDRRFSVVVRLP
-801 DAQRDDLE
+801 DAKRDDLE
-809 TLGAIPVMLPTAAGQ
+809 TLGSIPVMLPREGSAI
-824 SARSIPLREVA
+824 ARSIPLREVA

-842 LNQISRENGKRM
+842 LNQISREDGKRM
-854 VIVQVNVRGRDLG
+854 VVVQVNVRGRDLG
-867 GFVQDA
+867 GFVTEA
-873 QAKIDQMTFPAGM
+873 QQKIGQIDLPPGM
-886 YTGWGGTFESLQSA
+886 YTAWGGTFESLQSA
-900 RLRLMIVVPICFL
+900 RLRLLIVIPICFV

-922 LGGLMPAAIVFSA
+922 LGGFVPAAIVFSA
-935 VPMALAGGVFALLL
+935 VPMALAGGVFALLV

-977 GAIRKHRENGE
+977 SAIRKHGE
-988 DDDKAIIDG
+988 EGVAPIDAIVIG

-1049 LVLPAITAWAARL
+1049 LVLPAIAALAARW
-1062 TARRNGDH
+1062 R
-1070 SLHGATSFPPDRPKD
+1070 PRPKPVEVVAAVQP

>member
-1 MIARILSL
+1 MIERILGL
-9 SVRMRWLVTFL
+9 SVRFRWLVAA
-20 TLLVIGFGAW
+20 LVLVVVGFGAW

-39 VPDVTNRQVQIS
+39 VPDITNRQVQVS
-51 AFVPTL
+51 TFAPTL

-68 PVETA
+68 PVENA
-73 LAGISGLDMTR
+73 LAGIPGLKMTR
-84 SISRNGFSQVTAVFT
+84 SFSRNGFSQVTAVFT
-99 DATDI
+99 EATDI

-109 QVAERLAQAKDS
+109 QVIERLAQAKDS
-121 LPAGVQ
+121 LPANVQ
-127 PNLGPLSTGL
+127 PNLSPLSTGL

-149 PEGKEQKRVDG
+149 PDGKGGADHVDG

-171 TPEGERLATKLSKA
+171 TPEGERLTTELAKA

-195 IRPQMRNVDGVAGVD
+195 IRPQMRTVEGVAGVD
-210 SNGGYVKQYLIE
+210 SNGGYIKQYLIE
-222 PDLNALASYGL
+222 PNLNALASYGI
-233 SITELADA
+233 SITELANA
-241 MERANLSAGSNYVR
+241 MERANLSAGSNYIR

-265 DARLKSIEDIQEAAV
+265 DARLKSIDDIQEAVV
-280 ATRNGIPV
+280 ATRNGVPV

-333 VADKLAEINK
+333 VADKLTQINK
-343 TLPPEVFAEPVYN
+343 GLPPDVFAEPVYN
-356 RSKLVNATIA
+356 RSKLVNATIE
-366 TVEKNL
+366 TVKKNL
-372 IEGALLVIV
+372 SEGALLVIV

-403 MLMTAAGMN
+403 VLMMAMGMN

-434 AVIIVENTLRRLAE
+434 AVIIVENALRHLAE
-448 RQEHEGRLLSL
+448 RQQEEGRLLTL
-459 RERLSEVVG
+459 DERLETTKASAV
-468 AAQEMIRPTVYGQ
+468 EMIRPTVFGQ
-481 LIIFLVFVPLLTFQ
+481 LIIFLVFTPLLTFQ
-495 GVEGKTFAPMATTLM
+495 GVEGKTFSPMAITLM
-510 LALASAFVLSLTFVP
+510 IALASAFVLSLTFVP
-525 AMIAIVVKGRVSE
+525 AMIAIVIKGRVSE

-543 IRWFKEHYAPVLRQA
+543 VRWFKERYGPILTKAI
-558 VARPMPFI
+558 ARPLPFI
-566 LGGIGVFAAAALAFG
+566 LGGVGVFAAAVFCFG
-581 ALGEEFMPQLNE
+581 FLGEEFMPQLDE
-593 GDITV
+593 KDITV
-598 TNFRVPSAS
+598 TNFRIPSAS

-613 MQLRIEDALKTLP
+613 MQLRLENALKTLP

-653 VIPKN
+653 VIPKPE
-658 KDEWPDDVKSNEDI
+658 DEWPADVHSKADI
-672 IRRIEERMKSL
+672 IRRIEEKMKSV

-715 DDLDAMSVQARRIA
+715 DDLTQMGEQAQRIA
-729 AAVRAIPGAGD
+729 AAVKGIPGAGD
-740 VSTEQTSGAPTFD
+740 VSVEQTAGAPTFD
-753 VQIDRQAVARYG
+753 VQVDRQAAARLG
-765 LSVEEVANTMSAAL
+765 LSVEEVANTVSAAL
-779 GGREAGLL
+779 GGKEAGLV
-787 FEGDRRFAVVVRLP
+787 FEGDRRFDIVVRLP
-801 DAQRDDLE
+801 DAQRDDVDV
-809 TLGAIPVMLPTAAGQ
+809 LGAIPVMLPAAEGQ
-824 SARSIPLREVA
+824 TARSVPLREVA
-835 RFSYTQG
+835 RFNFTEG

-854 VIVQVNVRGRDLG
+854 VTVQVNVRGRDLG
-867 GFVQDA
+867 GFVTDA
-873 QAKIDQMTFPAGM
+873 QAKIAALQLPAGM
-886 YTGWGGTFESLQSA
+886 YTDWGGTFESLQSA

-922 LGGLMPAAIVFSA
+922 LGGFIPALIVFSA

-977 GAIRKHRENGE
+977 EAISKYREEGE
-988 DDDKAIIDG
+988 DEDKAIADG

-1030 RPLATVVIGGLITS
+1030 RPLATVVIGGLVTS
-1044 TALTL
+1044 TILTL
-1049 LVLPAITAWAARL
+1049 LVLPAITAWVARL
-1062 TARRNGDH
+1062 TGRMAERRH
-1070 SLHGATSFPPDRPKD
+1070 QIAAPVPAE
-1085 S
+1085 

>member
-1 MIARILSL
+1 MIERILST
-9 SVRMRWLVTFL
+9 SVHLRWLVAFL
-20 TLLVIGFGAW
+20 TLIVIGFGAW

-51 AFVPTL
+51 TFAPTL
-57 GPVDIEKQVTF
+57 GPVDIEKQVTY

-73 LAGISGLDMTR
+73 LAGIPGLEMTR
-84 SISRNGFSQVTAVFT
+84 SFSRNGFSQVTAVFT

-109 QVAERLAQAKDS
+109 QVTERLAQAAGE
-121 LPAGVQ
+121 LPAGIQ
-127 PNLGPLSTGL
+127 PKLSPLATGL
-137 GEIFFYSVAFRH
+137 GEIFMFSVAFRH
-149 PEGKEQKRVDG
+149 PDGKGPEHSAG
-160 KPGWQSDGSYL
+160 KPGWQPDGSYL
-171 TPEGERLATKLSKA
+171 TPEGERLTTELARA

-195 IRPQMRNVDGVAGVD
+195 IRPQMRTVKGVAGVD

-222 PDLNALASYGL
+222 PNLNALASYGL
-233 SITELADA
+233 SITALADA

-265 DARLKSIEDIQEAAV
+265 DARLKSIADIEEAVV
-280 ATRNGIPV
+280 ATRNGVPV

-320 MRVGENSRIVATT
+320 MLVGENSRIVATSIGE
-333 VADKLAEINK
+333 KLTAINQA
-343 TLPPEVFAEPVYN
+343 LPPDVFAEPVYN
-356 RSKLVNATIA
+356 RSKLVDATIA

-372 IEGALLVIV
+372 VEGALLVIV
-381 VLFLLLGNIRAALIT
+381 VLLLLLGNWRAALIT

-448 RQEHEGRLLSL
+448 RQEHESRLLTR
-459 RERLSEVVG
+459 RERLSEVIG

-495 GVEGKTFAPMATTLM
+495 GVEGKTFSPMAITLM
-510 LALASAFVLSLTFVP
+510 VALASAFVLSITFVS
-525 AMIAIVVKGRVSE
+525 AMIAIVITGRVSE
-538 TEVKP
+538 TEVRP
-543 IRWFKEHYAPVLRQA
+543 IRWFKDKYAPLLA
-558 VARPMPFI
+558 KAIHRPMPFI
-566 LGGIGVFAAAALAFG
+566 IGGVGVFAAAVLCFG
-581 ALGEEFMPQLNE
+581 LLGEEFMPQLDE
-593 GDITV
+593 KDITV

-607 IDQSTE
+607 IDQSTQ
-613 MQLRIEDALKTLP
+613 MQLQIENALKTLP

-653 VIPKN
+653 VIPKPES
-658 KDEWPDDVKSNEDI
+658 EWPADVHSKEDI
-672 IRRIEERMKSL
+672 LRRIEERMKSL

-697 FNELIAGVRA
+697 FNELIAGVRS

-715 DDLDAMSVQARRIA
+715 DDLDQMTDQARRIA
-729 AAVRAIPGAGD
+729 ATIRSIPGAAD
-740 VSTEQTSGAPTFD
+740 VSAEQTDGAPTFD
-753 VQIDRQAVARYG
+753 VKIDRQAVARYG
-765 LSVEEVANTMSAAL
+765 LTVEEVANTVAAAL

-801 DAQRDDLE
+801 DAQRDDID
-809 TLGAIPVMLPTAAGQ
+809 TLGSIPVMLPAIDGQ
-824 SARSIPLREVA
+824 TARSIPLREVA
-835 RFSYTQG
+835 RFSYTNG

-867 GFVQDA
+867 GFVQEA
-873 QAKIDQMTFPAGM
+873 QAKIGQMQLPSGM
-886 YTGWGGTFESLQSA
+886 YTQWGGTFESLQSA
-900 RLRLMIVVPICFL
+900 RLRLMIVVPICFV

-922 LGGLMPAAIVFSA
+922 LGGFIPALIVFSA

-977 GAIRKHRENGE
+977 SSIRKHREDGE
-988 DDDKAIIDG
+988 DEDQAIADG

-1049 LVLPAITAWAARL
+1049 LVLPAITAWTARL
-1062 TARRNGDH
+1062 MARRQ
-1070 SLHGATSFPPDRPKD
+1070 ARRPAIETGTVPAGEL
-1085 S
+1085 

>member
-1 MIARILSL
+1 MISRILSL
-9 SVRMRWLVTFL
+9 SVRNRWLVAFL
-20 TLLVIGFGAW
+20 TLLIIAFGAW

-39 VPDVTNRQVQIS
+39 VPDVTNRQVQINT
-51 AFVPTL
+51 FNPTL
-57 GPVDIEKQVTF
+57 GPVDMEKQVTF

-73 LAGISGLDMTR
+73 LAGIPGLTFTR
-84 SISRNGFSQVTAVFT
+84 SLTRNGFSQVTAVFNDDT
-99 DATDI
+99 SV

-109 QVAERLAQAKDS
+109 QVTERLAQAKDS

-127 PNLGPLSTGL
+127 PNLAPLSTGL

-149 PEGKEQKRVDG
+149 PDGKGVKTVDG

-171 TPEGERLATKLSKA
+171 TPEGERLTTELAKA

-195 IRPQMRNVDGVAGVD
+195 IRPQMRTVQGVAGVD
-210 SNGGYVKQYLIE
+210 SNGGYVKQYLIQ
-222 PDLNALASYGL
+222 PNLNALASYGL
-233 SITELADA
+233 SVTELANA
-241 MERANLSAGSNYVR
+241 MERANLSAGSNYIR

-265 DARLKSIEDIQEAAV
+265 DARLKSIEDIQEAVV
-280 ATRNGIPV
+280 ATRAGVPV
-288 RVKDVGQV
+288 RVKDVGEV

-320 MRVGENSRIVATT
+320 MLIGENSRIVSTR
-333 VADKLAEINK
+333 VGEKLEIVNK
-343 TLPPEVFAEPVYN
+343 ALPPDVFAEPVYN
-356 RSKLVNATIA
+356 RSKLVNATIS

-372 IEGALLVIV
+372 TEGALLVIV
-381 VLFLLLGNIRAALIT
+381 ILFLLLGNIRAALIT
-396 AAVIPIT
+396 AAVIPVT
-403 MLMTAAGMN
+403 MLMTASGMN

-434 AVIIVENTLRRLAE
+434 AVIIVENALRRLAE
-448 RQEHEGRLLSL
+448 RQEHEGRLLT
-459 RERLSEVVG
+459 RDERTQETTL

-495 GVEGKTFAPMATTLM
+495 GVEGKTFAPMAITLM
-510 LALASAFVLSLTFVP
+510 VALASAFVLSLTFVP
-525 AMIAIVVKGRVSE
+525 AMIALLITGKVSE

-543 IRWFKEHYAPVLRQA
+543 IRWFKDKYAPVLAKA
-558 VARPMPFI
+558 VARPMPFV
-566 LGGIGVFAAAALAFG
+566 LGGVGIFAAAVLMFG
-581 ALGEEFMPQLNE
+581 ALGEEFMPQLDE
-593 GDITV
+593 KDITV

-607 IDQSTE
+607 IDQSTQ
-613 MQLRIEDALKTLP
+613 MQLRIENTLKSLP

-653 VIPKN
+653 VIPKPES
-658 KDEWPDDVKSNEDI
+658 EWPADVHSKADI
-672 IRRIEERMKSL
+672 LRRIEEKMKPL

-707 DVAIKLYG
+707 DVAVKLYG
-715 DDLDAMSVQARRIA
+715 DDLEQMSEQAKRIA
-729 AAVRAIPGAGD
+729 GVLRTIPGAGD
-740 VSTEQTSGAPTFD
+740 VSAEQTSGAPTFD
-753 VQIDRQAVARYG
+753 VKIDRQAVARYG
-765 LSVEEVANTMSAAL
+765 LSVEEVANTVAAAL

-787 FEGDRRFAVVVRLP
+787 FEGDRRFNVVVRLP
-801 DAQRDDLE
+801 DAQRDDIE
-809 TLGAIPVMLPTAAGQ
+809 TLGAIPVMLPAAEGQ
-824 SARSIPLREVA
+824 AARSIPLREVA
-835 RFSYTQG
+835 RFSFTQG

-854 VIVQVNVRGRDLG
+854 VVVQVNVRGRDLG
-867 GFVQDA
+867 GYVTEA
-873 QAKIDQMTFPAGM
+873 QEKIGQMALPTGM
-886 YTGWGGTFESLQSA
+886 YTAWGGTFESLQSA

-913 AIYALLYMA
+913 AIFGLLYMA
-922 LGGLMPAAIVFSA
+922 LGGLAQAAIVFSA

-971 NGLVMM
+971 NGLVLMS
-977 GAIRKHRENGE
+977 AIGKYRQDGR
-988 DDDKAIIDG
+988 DIDASIIDG
-997 AMERVRPV
+997 TMERVRPV

-1030 RPLATVVIGGLITS
+1030 RPLATVVIGGLITC

-1049 LVLPAITAWAARL
+1049 LVLPAITAFAFRFM
-1062 TARRNGDH
+1062 ARRKPDEREH
-1070 SLHGATSFPPDRPKD
+1070 EPALHPAE
-1085 S
+1085 

>member
-1 MIARILSL
+1 MIERILST
-9 SVRMRWLVTFL
+9 SVHLRWLVAFL
-20 TLLVIGFGAW
+20 TLVVVGIGVW

-51 AFVPTL
+51 TFAPTL

-73 LAGISGLDMTR
+73 LAGIPGLELTR
-84 SISRNGFSQVTAVFT
+84 SFSRNGFSQVTAVFT

-109 QVAERLAQAKDS
+109 QVTERLAQAKNS

-127 PNLGPLSTGL
+127 PNLAPLSTGL

-149 PEGKEQKRVDG
+149 PDSKGGVEHIDG

-171 TPEGERLATKLSKA
+171 TPEGERLTTELAKA

-195 IRPQMRNVDGVAGVD
+195 IRPQMRTVKGVAGVD

-222 PDLNALASYGL
+222 PNLNALASYGL

-265 DARLKSIEDIQEAAV
+265 DARLKSIEDIQEAVV
-280 ATRNGIPV
+280 ATRNGVPV

-320 MRVGENSRIVATT
+320 MLVGENSRIVATS
-333 VADKLAEINK
+333 VAEKLTDINK
-343 TLPPEVFAEPVYN
+343 ALPPDVFAEPVYN

-381 VLFLLLGNIRAALIT
+381 VLFLLLGNVRAALIT

-403 MLMTAAGMN
+403 MLMTATGMN

-448 RQEHEGRLLSL
+448 RQEHEKRLLTL
-459 RERLSEVVG
+459 PERLSEVIG
-468 AAQEMIRPTVYGQ
+468 ASKEMIRPTVFGQ

-495 GVEGKTFAPMATTLM
+495 GIEGKTFSPMAVTLM
-510 LALASAFVLSLTFVP
+510 VALASAFVLSLTFVP
-525 AMIAIVVKGRVSE
+525 AMIAIFIKGRVSE
-538 TEVKP
+538 TEVRP
-543 IRWFKEHYAPVLRQA
+543 IRWFKERYAPALDKAIR
-558 VARPMPFI
+558 RPVPFI
-566 LGGIGVFAAAALAFG
+566 LGGVGVFVAAILCFG
-581 ALGEEFMPQLNE
+581 FLGEEFMPQLDE
-593 GDITV
+593 KDITV

-607 IDQSTE
+607 IDQSTQ
-613 MQLRIEDALKTLP
+613 MQLQIENALKTLP

-653 VIPKN
+653 VIPKPES
-658 KDEWPDDVKSNEDI
+658 EWPAEVRSKADI
-672 IRRIEERMKSL
+672 LRRIEERMKPL

-697 FNELIAGVRA
+697 FNELIAGVRS

-715 DDLDAMSVQARRIA
+715 DDLDQMTAQAKRIA
-729 AAVRAIPGAGD
+729 ATVRAIPGAAD
-740 VSTEQTSGAPTFD
+740 VSAEQTDGAPTFD
-753 VQIDRQAVARYG
+753 VKIDRQAVARYG
-765 LSVEEVANTMSAAL
+765 LTVEDVANTVAAAL

-801 DAQRDDLE
+801 DAQRDDIDA
-809 TLGAIPVMLPTAAGQ
+809 LGSIPVMLPTIDGQ
-824 SARSIPLREVA
+824 AARSIPLREVA
-835 RFSYTQG
+835 RFSYTEG

-867 GFVQDA
+867 GFVEEA
-873 QAKIDQMTFPAGM
+873 QAKIGQMQLPTGM
-886 YTGWGGTFESLQSA
+886 YTEWGGTFESLQSA

-913 AIYALLYMA
+913 AIYALLYLA
-922 LGGLMPAAIVFSA
+922 LGGFIPAAIVFSA

-977 GAIRKHRENGE
+977 SAIGKHREGGQN
-988 DDDKAIIDG
+988 DDKAIADG

-1030 RPLATVVIGGLITS
+1030 RPLATVVIGGLISS

-1049 LVLPAITAWAARL
+1049 LVLPAIAAWVSRLAAR
-1062 TARRNGDH
+1062 RRKNADQRSE
-1070 SLHGATSFPPDRPKD
+1070 SLATFE
-1085 S
+1085 

>member
-1 MIARILSL
+1 MIAGILSL
-9 SVRMRWLVTFL
+9 SVRMRWLVAFL
-20 TLLVIGFGAW
+20 TLLVVVLGAW

-57 GPVDIEKQVTF
+57 GPVDIEKQVTY

-73 LAGISGLDMTR
+73 LAGIPGLEMTR
-84 SISRNGFSQVTAVFT
+84 SISRNGFSQITAVFT

-109 QVAERLAQAKDS
+109 QVTERLSQAKDS

-137 GEIFFYSVAFRH
+137 GEIFFYSVAYRH
-149 PEGKEQKRVDG
+149 PDGKATVYVDG

-171 TPEGERLATKLSKA
+171 TPEGEQLTTELARA

-195 IRPQMRNVDGVAGVD
+195 IRPQMRNVAGVAGVD

-222 PDLNALASYGL
+222 PNLNALASYGL

-265 DARLKSIEDIQEAAV
+265 DARLKSIEDIQEAVV
-280 ATRNGIPV
+280 ATRNGVPV

-320 MRVGENSRIVATT
+320 MRVGENSRIVATS
-333 VADKLAEINK
+333 VADKLVEINK
-343 TLPPEVFAEPVYN
+343 ALPPDVFAEPVYN

-381 VLFLLLGNIRAALIT
+381 VLFLLLGNVRAALIT
-396 AAVIPIT
+396 ATVIPIT

-495 GVEGKTFAPMATTLM
+495 GVEGKTFAPMAITLM

-538 TEVKP
+538 TEVRP
-543 IRWFKEHYAPVLRQA
+543 IRWFKEKYAPILRKA
-558 VARPMPFI
+558 VERPMPFI
-566 LGGIGVFAAAALAFG
+566 LGGVGMFAAAVLAFG
-581 ALGEEFMPQLNE
+581 LLGEEFMPQLNE

-607 IDQSTE
+607 IDQSTG
-613 MQLRIEDALKTLP
+613 MQMRIEDALKTLP

-653 VIPKN
+653 VIPKP
-658 KDEWPDDVKSNEDI
+658 KDQWPDEVKSNEDI
-672 IRRIEERMKSL
+672 IRRIEERMKLL

-715 DDLDAMSVQARRIA
+715 DDLEAMSAQAQRIA
-729 AAVRAIPGAGD
+729 AAVRTIPGAGD
-740 VSTEQTSGAPTFD
+740 VSAEQTSGAPTFD
-753 VQIDRQAVARYG
+753 VQVDRQAAGRYG
-765 LSVEEVANTMSAAL
+765 LSVEQVANTMSTAL

-787 FEGDRRFAVVVRLP
+787 FEGDRRFSVVVRLP

-809 TLGAIPVMLPTAAGQ
+809 TLGAIPVMLPTAEGQ
-824 SARSIPLREVA
+824 TARSIPLREVA

-867 GFVQDA
+867 SFVKDA
-873 QAKIDQMTFPAGM
+873 EAKIGAMQLPPGM

-913 AIYALLYMA
+913 AIYGLLYMA
-922 LGGLMPAAIVFSA
+922 LGGLVPAAIVFSA

-949 RGIPFS
+949 RSIPFS

-977 GAIRKHRENGE
+977 GAIRKHREDGE
-988 DDDKAIIDG
+988 DEDKAIIDG

-1049 LVLPAITAWAARL
+1049 LVLPAITAWASRLMSSRRTARL
-1062 TARRNGDH
+1062 SEGNGKM
-1070 SLHGATSFPPDRPKD
+1070 SEQIQ
-1085 S
+1085 